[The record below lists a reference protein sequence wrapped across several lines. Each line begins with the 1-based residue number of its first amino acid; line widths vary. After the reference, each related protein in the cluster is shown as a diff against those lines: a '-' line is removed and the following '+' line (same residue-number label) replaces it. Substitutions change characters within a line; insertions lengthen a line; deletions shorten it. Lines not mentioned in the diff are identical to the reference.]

1 MDTNRQCMALKASA
15 GSGKTFALSVR
26 FLALLFKG
34 ANPSEILTLTFTKKA
49 TAEMKERIL
58 DYLKI
63 LQKENLESKEKSHK
77 ENILKELEEKYH
89 LDPSLVQNSAQKI
102 YQRFLNAE
110 IRISTIDAFFQ
121 SILRKFCWFVGLSAN
136 FEVNEDTEAH
146 QQQLDERF
154 LSALNSEQLEEL
166 SVFITQ
172 CLSHNSYTS
181 NSILKLLRSL
191 RNKLYLFDPNKR
203 EPAFDEEGFLEKPRN
218 LNKQIQSTE
227 IASDSA
233 KKAIKCDDF
242 RGFLNSSLTWLK
254 KKSEY
259 NFFKKLKNE
268 IPTLESE
275 CEAIENDLKSYYEAR
290 ETALFKKFP
299 KFIQLYDKAISKI
312 QALDFD
318 AIKDKVHAL
327 LSGYEEVPAEFFYFR
342 LDSKIAHILIDE
354 FQDTSLNDYK
364 ILAPFIDEI
373 KAGIGQAK
381 WHRSVF
387 FVGDVKQSIYAFRG
401 GFSSLFESVSKDFY
415 HDNLEFNHRSSPLII
430 HYVNTIFKKAYQNSS
445 TTYLEQKYPETSR
458 NKHAT
463 DGYVKV
469 SLVANERELLLEQIS
484 QEAKN
489 LLEHGKELLLEQ
501 ILQEAKNLLE
511 HGIEPKDITIL
522 CATNKD
528 ALEIKNYLQEN
539 LSEIRPSTES
549 SAQLS
554 QFVESKIIK
563 NALEYALAEE
573 EYKPFYKHS
582 VLKLAGYL
590 HDDAIALFGFNPK
603 KESVAGFVWKVMELF
618 ELYTECA
625 QICLELALGCE
636 DADEFLEKLEA
647 KKIASFNSKG
657 AQIMTI
663 HKSKGMQFPYV
674 IVCERLGKPNNE
686 SDKFLEEY
694 NGTELVCLYYR
705 MKNREVV
712 DKDYA
717 RALEKEKAAKDHE
730 EINAYYVAFTRAELG
745 LVVVAKD
752 KDQKKDKKKDKEE
765 SKNKGMHEK
774 LDLKPLEEGEIAPV
788 IASKKEP
795 SNASVLIKPHAYGEQ
810 VQEIEEEPDSD
821 YEKNNDQEAINFGI
835 ALHKG
840 LEYQYAYRIPKK
852 SVLEYLNYH
861 YGFYGL
867 DHQALEESLEL
878 FENDAEIQA
887 LFKNLAL
894 KGEVAFLSRGV
905 VSRIDVLLWDKGQ
918 NLYVLDYKSS
928 QNYQQSHKAQVSHYA
943 EFLQTQAPHFKI
955 QAGIIYAHKR
965 LLEKLWV

>member
-1 MDTNRQCMALKASA
+1 MDTKRQCMALKASA

-63 LQKENLESKEKSHK
+63 LQKENLENEKEKEKSQ
-77 ENILKELEEKYH
+77 NILKELEEKYR
-89 LDPSLVQNSAQKI
+89 LDPSFVQNSAQKI

-136 FEVNEDTEAH
+136 FEVNEDTKAY
-146 QQQLDERF
+146 QQQLNESF
-154 LSALNSEQLEEL
+154 LSALNNKQLEEL
-166 SVFITQ
+166 SVFIAQ
-172 CLSHNSYTS
+172 CLSYDSYTS
-181 NSILKLLRSL
+181 DSILERLRFL
-191 RNKLYLFDPNKR
+191 KNKLYLFDPNKK
-203 EPAFDEEGFLEKPRN
+203 EPAFDEEGFLEKLRS
-218 LNKQIQSTE
+218 LNRQIQSVET
-227 IASDSA
+227 ASNEA

-242 RGFLNSSLTWLK
+242 RGFLNSSLTWLE

-259 NFFKKLKNE
+259 RYFKKFKDE

-275 CEAIENDLKSYYEAR
+275 CEEIENDLRRYYEAK
-290 ETALFKKFP
+290 ESALFKKFP
-299 KFIQLYDKAISKI
+299 KFIQLYDKATSKI

-327 LSGYEEVPAEFFYFR
+327 LNGYEEMPAEFFYFR
-342 LDSKIAHILIDE
+342 LDSRIAHILIDE

-387 FVGDVKQSIYAFRG
+387 FVGDVKQSIYGFRG
-401 GFSSLFESVSKDFY
+401 SFSSLFESVSKDFY
-415 HDNLEFNHRSSPLII
+415 HDNLPFNHRSSPLII
-430 HYVNTIFKKAYQNSS
+430 NYVNTIFKKAYQNSP
-445 TTYLEQKYPETSR
+445 TAYWEQKYPKASS
-458 NKHAT
+458 NKHAR

-469 SLVANERELLLEQIS
+469 SLVADER
-484 QEAKN
+484 
-489 LLEHGKELLLEQ
+489 ELLLEQ

-511 HGIEPKDITIL
+511 HRIDPKDITLL
-522 CATNKD
+522 CATNDD
-528 ALEIKNYLQEN
+528 ALEIKNYLQKN
-539 LSEIRPSTES
+539 LSAIRPSTES
-549 SAQLS
+549 SAKLS

-573 EYKPFYKHS
+573 PYKPFYKHS

-590 HDDAIALFGFNPK
+590 HDDAIALAGFNPK

-618 ELYTECA
+618 ELYGECA
-625 QICLELALGCE
+625 QICLELAVGCE
-636 DADEFLEKLEA
+636 DANEFLEKLEA
-647 KKIASFNSKG
+647 KEIASFKAEG
-657 AQIMTI
+657 AQVMTI

-674 IVCERLGKPNNE
+674 IVCERLGKPKTNN
-686 SDKFLEEY
+686 SNQFLEEY
-694 NGTELVCLYYR
+694 SGTELTRLYYR

-717 RALEKEKAAKDHE
+717 RALDKEEAAKDHE
-730 EINAYYVAFTRAELG
+730 ETNVYYVAFTRAELG
-745 LVVVAKD
+745 LIVVAKD
-752 KDQKKDKKKDKEE
+752 KDQKKDKKE
-765 SKNKGMHEK
+765 SKSKGMREK
-774 LDLKPLEEGEIAPV
+774 LDLAPLEEGEIAPV
-788 IASKKEP
+788 ISSQKEP
-795 SNASVLIKPHAYGEQ
+795 SPESVVIKPHAYGEQ
-810 VQEIEEEPDSD
+810 VQEMEEEPSD

-840 LEYQYAYRIPKK
+840 LEYQYAYNIPKK

-861 YGFYGL
+861 HGFYGL
-867 DHQALEESLEL
+867 DYQALEESLEL
-878 FENDAEIQA
+878 FENDAKIQA

-894 KGEVAFLSRGV
+894 KGEVAFLFEGV

-943 EFLQTQAPHFKI
+943 AFLQTQAPHFKI

>member
-1 MDTNRQCMALKASA
+1 MDTKRQCMALKASA

-63 LQKENLESKEKSHK
+63 LQKENLESEKEKSQ
-77 ENILKELEEKYH
+77 NILKELEEKYH
-89 LDPSLVQNSAQKI
+89 LDPSLVRNSAQKI

-110 IRISTIDAFFQ
+110 VRISTIDAFFQ

-146 QQQLDERF
+146 QRQLNESF

-166 SVFITQ
+166 SAFIVQ
-172 CLSHNSYTS
+172 CLSYESYTS
-181 NSILKLLRSL
+181 DSILEQLRFL
-191 RNKLYLFDPNKR
+191 KNKLYLFDSNKQ
-203 EPAFDEEGFLEKPRN
+203 EPAFDEKGFLEKLRS
-218 LNKQIQSTE
+218 LNNQIQSIET
-227 IASDSA
+227 ASDRA
-233 KKAIKCDDF
+233 KTAIKCDSF
-242 RGFLNSSLTWLK
+242 RGFLNSSLTWLE

-259 NFFKKLKNE
+259 QSFKKLKSE

-275 CEAIENDLKSYYEAR
+275 CEEIENNLKRYYEAK
-290 ETALFKKFP
+290 ETAIFKKFP
-299 KFIQLYDKAISKI
+299 KFIQLYDNATSKI

-318 AIKDKVHAL
+318 AIKDKVHVL
-327 LSGYEEVPAEFFYFR
+327 LNGYEEMPAEFFYFR

-401 GFSSLFESVSKDFY
+401 SFSSLFESVSKDFY
-415 HDNLEFNHRSSPLII
+415 HDNLEFNHRSAPLII
-430 HYVNTIFKKAYQNSS
+430 NYVNTIFKKAYQNSP
-445 TTYLEQKYPETSR
+445 TAYLEQKYPKTSQ

-469 SLVANERELLLEQIS
+469 SLVADER
-484 QEAKN
+484 
-489 LLEHGKELLLEQ
+489 ELLLEQ
-501 ILQEAKNLLE
+501 ILQEAQNLLE
-511 HGIEPKDITIL
+511 HRIDPKDITIL

-528 ALEIKNYLQEN
+528 ALEIKNYLQEY
-539 LSEIRPSTES
+539 LSEICPSTES
-549 SAQLS
+549 STRLS
-554 QFVESKIIK
+554 QLVESKIIK

-573 EYKPFYKHS
+573 PYKPFYKHS

-590 HDDAIALFGFNPK
+590 HDDAIALPGFNPK
-603 KESVAGFVWKVMELF
+603 KESVASFVWKIMEQF
-618 ELYTECA
+618 KLYGEPA
-625 QICLELALGCE
+625 QSCLELAIGCE
-636 DADEFLEKLEA
+636 DANDFLEKLEA
-647 KKIASFNSKG
+647 KEIASFNPKG

-663 HKSKGMQFPYV
+663 HGSKGMQFPYV
-674 IVCERLGKPNNE
+674 IVCERLGKPNSSHANQ
-686 SDKFLEEY
+686 FLEEY
-694 NGTELVCLYYR
+694 DGAELACLYYR

-717 RALEKEKAAKDHE
+717 RALDKEEAAKDHE

-745 LVVVAKD
+745 LIVVAKD
-752 KDQKKDKKKDKEE
+752 KKESKKE
-765 SKNKGMHEK
+765 SKNKTMREK
-774 LDLKPLEEGEIAPV
+774 LDLVSLEEGEIMPV
-788 IASKKEP
+788 ISPQKEP
-795 SNASVLIKPHAYGEQ
+795 LIASVVIKPHAYGEQ

-840 LEYQYAYRIPKK
+840 LEYQYAYNIPKQ

-861 YGFYGL
+861 HGFYGL
-867 DHQALEESLEL
+867 DYQALEESLEL

-887 LFKNLAL
+887 LFKNHAL
-894 KGEVAFLSRGV
+894 KGEAAFLFQGV
-905 VSRIDVLLWDKGQ
+905 VSRIDVLLWDRGQ

-943 EFLQTQAPHFKI
+943 EFLRTQAPHFKI

>member
-1 MDTNRQCMALKASA
+1 MDTKRQCMALKASA

-63 LQKENLESKEKSHK
+63 LQKENLENEKEKSQ
-77 ENILKELEEKYH
+77 NILKELEEKYH
-89 LDPSLVQNSAQKI
+89 LDPDLVRNSAQKI

-136 FEVNEDTEAH
+136 FEVNEDTKAH
-146 QQQLDERF
+146 QQQLNKGF
-154 LSALNSEQLEEL
+154 LSALNNEQLEEL
-166 SVFITQ
+166 SVFIVQ
-172 CLSHNSYTS
+172 CLSHESYTS
-181 NSILKLLRSL
+181 DSILERLRFL
-191 RNKLYLFDPNKR
+191 KNKLYLFDPNKK
-203 EPAFDEEGFLEKPRN
+203 EPAFDEKSFLEKLRS
-218 LNKQIQSTE
+218 LNEQIQSIET
-227 IASDSA
+227 ASNEA
-233 KKAIKCDDF
+233 KKAIKCDSF
-242 RGFLNSSLTWLK
+242 RGFLNSSLTWLE

-259 NFFKKLKNE
+259 RYFKKLKNE

-275 CEAIENDLKSYYEAR
+275 CEEIENDLKRYYEAK
-290 ETALFKKFP
+290 ETAIFKKFP
-299 KFIQLYDKAISKI
+299 KFIQLYDNATSKI

-318 AIKDKVHAL
+318 AIKDKVHVL
-327 LSGYEEVPAEFFYFR
+327 LNGYEELPAEFFYFR

-401 GFSSLFESVSKDFY
+401 SFSSLFESVSKDFY
-415 HDNLEFNHRSSPLII
+415 HDNLEFNHRSAPLII
-430 HYVNTIFKKAYQNSS
+430 NYVNTIFKKAYQNSP
-445 TTYLEQKYPETSR
+445 TAYLEQKYPKTSP
-458 NKHAT
+458 NKHVT

-469 SLVANERELLLEQIS
+469 SLVADER
-484 QEAKN
+484 
-489 LLEHGKELLLEQ
+489 ELLLEQ
-501 ILQEAKNLLE
+501 ILQEAQNLLE
-511 HGIEPKDITIL
+511 HRIEPKDITIL

-528 ALEIKNYLQEN
+528 ALEIKNYLQER
-539 LSEIRPSTES
+539 LSAIHPSTES
-549 SAQLS
+549 SAKLS

-563 NALEYALAEE
+563 HALEYALAEE
-573 EYKPFYKHS
+573 SYKPFYKHS

-590 HDDAIALFGFNPK
+590 HDDAIVLPSFNPK

-618 ELYTECA
+618 ELYGEPA
-625 QICLELALGCE
+625 QSCLELAVGCK
-636 DADEFLEKLEA
+636 DADGFLEKLEA
-647 KKIASFNSKG
+647 KAIASSHSKG

-674 IVCERLGKPNNE
+674 IVCERLGNPNSNH
-686 SDKFLEEY
+686 SNQLLEEY
-694 NGTELVCLYYR
+694 NGAELVRLYYR

-717 RALEKEKAAKDHE
+717 KALDKEEAAKDHE
-730 EINAYYVAFTRAELG
+730 EINVYYVAFTRAELG
-745 LVVVAKD
+745 LIVVAKD
-752 KDQKKDKKKDKEE
+752 KKESKKE
-765 SKNKGMHEK
+765 SKNKTMREQ
-774 LDLKPLEEGEIAPV
+774 LDLAPLEEGEIMPV
-788 IASKKEP
+788 ISPQKEP
-795 SNASVLIKPHAYGEQ
+795 LITSTLIKPHAYGEQ
-810 VQEIEEEPDSD
+810 IQEIEEEPDSD

-840 LEYQYAYRIPKK
+840 LEYQYAYNIPKK

-861 YGFYGL
+861 HGFYGL
-867 DHQALEESLEL
+867 DYQALEESLEL
-878 FENDAEIQA
+878 FENDMEIQT
-887 LFKNLAL
+887 LFKNHAL
-894 KGEVAFLSRGV
+894 RGEVAFLFEGV
-905 VSRIDVLLWDKGQ
+905 VSRIDVLLWDRGQ

-943 EFLQTQAPHFKI
+943 AFLKTQAPHFKI

>member
-1 MDTNRQCMALKASA
+1 MDTKRQCMALKASA

-63 LQKENLESKEKSHK
+63 LQKENLENEKEKEKSQ
-77 ENILKELEEKYH
+77 NILKELEEKYR
-89 LDPSLVQNSAQKI
+89 LDPSFVRNSAQKI

-136 FEVNEDTEAH
+136 FEVNEDTKAH
-146 QQQLDERF
+146 QQQLNEGF
-154 LSALNSEQLEEL
+154 LSALNNEQLEEL

-172 CLSHNSYTS
+172 CLSYDNYTS
-181 NSILKLLRSL
+181 DSVLERLRFLK
-191 RNKLYLFDPNKR
+191 NKLYLFDPNKK
-203 EPAFDEEGFLEKPRN
+203 EPAFDEKGFLEKLRS
-218 LNKQIQSTE
+218 LNDQIQSIET
-227 IASDSA
+227 ASDRA
-233 KKAIKCDDF
+233 KTAIKCDSF
-242 RGFLNSSLTWLK
+242 RGFLNSSLTWLE

-259 NFFKKLKNE
+259 QSFKKLKSE

-275 CEAIENDLKSYYEAR
+275 CEEIENDLKHYYEAK
-290 ETALFKKFP
+290 ETAIFKKFP
-299 KFIQLYDKAISKI
+299 KFIQLYDNATSKI

-318 AIKDKVHAL
+318 AIKDKVHVL
-327 LSGYEEVPAEFFYFR
+327 LNGYEEMPAEFFYFR

-401 GFSSLFESVSKDFY
+401 SFSSLFESVSKDFY
-415 HDNLEFNHRSSPLII
+415 HDNLEFNHRSAPLII
-430 HYVNTIFKKAYQNSS
+430 NYVNTIFKKAYQNSP
-445 TTYLEQKYPETSR
+445 TAYLEQKYPKASS
-458 NKHAT
+458 NKHAR

-469 SLVANERELLLEQIS
+469 SLVADGR
-484 QEAKN
+484 
-489 LLEHGKELLLEQ
+489 ELLLEQ

-511 HGIEPKDITIL
+511 HRIEPKDITIL
-522 CATNKD
+522 CATNDD

-549 SAQLS
+549 SANLS

-563 NALEYALAEE
+563 NALKYALAEE
-573 EYKPFYKHS
+573 PYKPFYKHS

-590 HDDAIALFGFNPK
+590 HDDAIALAGFNPK
-603 KESVAGFVWKVMELF
+603 KESVAGFVWKVMEWF
-618 ELYTECA
+618 ELYGECA
-625 QICLELALGCE
+625 QICLELAVGCE
-636 DADEFLEKLEA
+636 DTNEFLEKLEA
-647 KKIASFNSKG
+647 KKIASSNLKG

-674 IVCERLGKPNNE
+674 IVCERLGKPKSNN
-686 SDKFLEEY
+686 SNQFLEEY
-694 NGTELVCLYYR
+694 SGTELTRLYYR

-717 RALEKEKAAKDHE
+717 RALDKEEAAKDHE
-730 EINAYYVAFTRAELG
+730 ETNVYYVAFTRAELG
-745 LVVVAKD
+745 LIVVAKD
-752 KDQKKDKKKDKEE
+752 KDQKKDKKE
-765 SKNKGMHEK
+765 SKNKGMREK
-774 LDLKPLEEGEIAPV
+774 LDLFPLEEGTIALV
-788 IASKKEP
+788 ISSQKEP
-795 SNASVLIKPHAYGEQ
+795 LIPSVVIKPHAYGEQ
-810 VQEIEEEPDSD
+810 VQEIEEEPSD

-840 LEYQYAYRIPKK
+840 LEYQYAYNIPKK

-861 YGFYGL
+861 HGFYGL
-867 DHQALEESLEL
+867 DYQVLEESLEL
-878 FENDAEIQA
+878 FENDAEIQV
-887 LFKNLAL
+887 LFKNHAL
-894 KGEVAFLSRGV
+894 RGETAFLFEGV

-943 EFLQTQAPHFKI
+943 AFLKTQAPHFKI

>member
-1 MDTNRQCMALKASA
+1 MDTKRQCMALKASA

-63 LQKENLESKEKSHK
+63 LQKENLEDEKEKEKSQ
-77 ENILKELEEKYH
+77 NILKELEEKYR
-89 LDPSLVQNSAQKI
+89 LDPSFVQNSAQKI

-136 FEVNEDTEAH
+136 FEVNEDTKAH
-146 QQQLDERF
+146 QQQLNESF
-154 LSALNSEQLEEL
+154 LSALNNEQLEEL
-166 SVFITQ
+166 SVFIAQ
-172 CLSHNSYTS
+172 CLSYDSYTS
-181 NSILKLLRSL
+181 DSILERLRFL
-191 RNKLYLFDPNKR
+191 KNKLYLFDPNKK
-203 EPAFDEEGFLEKPRN
+203 EPAFDEEGFLEKLRS
-218 LNKQIQSTE
+218 LNQQIQSVET
-227 IASDSA
+227 ASDTA

-242 RGFLNSSLTWLK
+242 RGFLNSSLTWLEK
-254 KKSEY
+254 KGEY
-259 NFFKKLKNE
+259 RDFKKIKDE

-275 CEAIENDLKSYYEAR
+275 CEEIESDLKRYYEAR
-290 ETALFKKFP
+290 ESALFKKFP
-299 KFIQLYDKAISKI
+299 KFIQLYDKATSKI

-318 AIKDKVHAL
+318 VIKDKVHAL
-327 LSGYEEVPAEFFYFR
+327 LNGYEEMPAEFFYFR

-387 FVGDVKQSIYAFRG
+387 FVGDVKQSIYGFRG
-401 GFSSLFESVSKDFY
+401 SFSSLFESVAKDFY
-415 HDNLEFNHRSSPLII
+415 HDNLQFNHRSSPLII
-430 HYVNTIFKKAYQNSS
+430 NYVNTIFKEAYQNSP
-445 TTYLEQKYPETSR
+445 TAYLEQKYPKTSN

-469 SLVANERELLLEQIS
+469 SLVADER
-484 QEAKN
+484 
-489 LLEHGKELLLEQ
+489 ELLLEQ

-511 HGIEPKDITIL
+511 HRIEPKDITLL
-522 CATNKD
+522 CATNDD

-539 LSEIRPSTES
+539 LSAIRPSTES
-549 SAQLS
+549 SAKLS

-563 NALEYALAEE
+563 NALKYALAEE
-573 EYKPFYKHS
+573 PYKPFYKHS

-590 HDDAIALFGFNPK
+590 HDDAIALAGFDPK
-603 KESVAGFVWKVMELF
+603 KESVAGFVWKVMEWF
-618 ELYTECA
+618 ELYGECA
-625 QICLELALGCE
+625 QICLELAVGCE
-636 DADEFLEKLEA
+636 DADGFLEKLEA
-647 KKIASFNSKG
+647 KEIASFNLKG

-674 IVCERLGKPNNE
+674 IVCERLGKPKTNN
-686 SDKFLEEY
+686 SNQFLEEY
-694 NGTELVCLYYR
+694 SGTELTRLYYR

-717 RALEKEKAAKDHE
+717 RVLDKEEAAKDHE
-730 EINAYYVAFTRAELG
+730 ETNVYYVALTRAELG
-745 LVVVAKD
+745 LIVVAKN
-752 KDQKKDKKKDKEE
+752 K
-765 SKNKGMHEK
+765 KGMHEK
-774 LDLKPLEEGEIAPV
+774 LDLAPLEEGEIAPV
-788 IASKKEP
+788 ISSQKELSIP
-795 SNASVLIKPHAYGEQ
+795 SVVIKPHAYGEQ
-810 VQEIEEEPDSD
+810 VQEIEEEPSD

-861 YGFYGL
+861 HGFYGL
-867 DHQALEESLEL
+867 DYQALEESLEL
-878 FENDAEIQA
+878 FENDAKIQA

-894 KGEVAFLSRGV
+894 KGEVAFLFEGV

-928 QNYQQSHKAQVSHYA
+928 QNYQQSHKVQVSHYA
-943 EFLQTQAPHFKI
+943 AFLQTQAPHFKI

>member
-1 MDTNRQCMALKASA
+1 MDTKRQCMALKASA

-63 LQKENLESKEKSHK
+63 LQKENFENEKEKSQ
-77 ENILKELEEKYH
+77 NILKELEEKYH
-89 LDPSLVQNSAQKI
+89 LDPSLVRNSAPKI

-136 FEVNEDTEAH
+136 FEVNEDTKAH
-146 QQQLDERF
+146 QQQLNEGF
-154 LSALNSEQLEEL
+154 LSALNGEQLEKL
-166 SVFITQ
+166 SVFIAQ
-172 CLSHNSYTS
+172 CLSYDSYTS
-181 NSILKLLRSL
+181 DSILERLRFL
-191 RNKLYLFDPNKR
+191 KNKLYLFDPNKK
-203 EPAFDEEGFLEKPRN
+203 EPAFDEEGFLEKLRS
-218 LNKQIQSTE
+218 LNEQIQSIET
-227 IASDSA
+227 ASDRA
-233 KKAIKCDDF
+233 KTAIKCDSF
-242 RGFLNSSLTWLK
+242 RGFLNSSLTWLE

-259 NFFKKLKNE
+259 LYFKKLKSE

-275 CEAIENDLKSYYEAR
+275 CEEIENDLKRYYEAK
-290 ETALFKKFP
+290 ETAIFKKFP
-299 KFIQLYDKAISKI
+299 KFIQLYDNATSKI

-318 AIKDKVHAL
+318 AIKDKVHVL
-327 LSGYEEVPAEFFYFR
+327 LNGYEELPAEFFYFR

-401 GFSSLFESVSKDFY
+401 SFSSLFESVSKDFY
-415 HDNLEFNHRSSPLII
+415 HDNLQFNHRSAPLII
-430 HYVNTIFKKAYQNSS
+430 NYVNTIFKKAYQNSP
-445 TTYLEQKYPETSR
+445 TAYLEQKYPKTSQ

-469 SLVANERELLLEQIS
+469 SLVADER
-484 QEAKN
+484 
-489 LLEHGKELLLEQ
+489 ELLLEQ
-501 ILQEAKNLLE
+501 ILQEAQNLLE
-511 HGIEPKDITIL
+511 HRIDPKNITIL
-522 CATNKD
+522 CATNDD
-528 ALEIKNYLQEN
+528 ALEIKNYLQER
-539 LSEIRPSTES
+539 LSAIHPSTES
-549 SAQLS
+549 SARLS

-563 NALEYALAEE
+563 NALEYALAKEP
-573 EYKPFYKHS
+573 YKPFYKHS

-590 HDDAIALFGFNPK
+590 HDDVIALPGFNPK

-618 ELYTECA
+618 ELYGECA
-625 QICLELALGCE
+625 QSCLELAVGCE
-636 DADEFLEKLEA
+636 DANDFLEKLEA
-647 KKIASFNSKG
+647 KSIASSHSKG

-674 IVCERLGKPNNE
+674 IVCERLGNPKSNHSNQL
-686 SDKFLEEY
+686 LEEH
-694 NGTELVCLYYR
+694 NGTELARLYYR

-717 RALEKEKAAKDHE
+717 RALDKEEAAKDYE
-730 EINAYYVAFTRAELG
+730 ETNVYYVAFTRAELG
-745 LVVVAKD
+745 LIVVAKD
-752 KDQKKDKKKDKEE
+752 KKESKKE
-765 SKNKGMHEK
+765 SKNKTMRER
-774 LDLKPLEEGEIAPV
+774 LDLAPLEEGEITPV
-788 IASKKEP
+788 ISPQKEP
-795 SNASVLIKPHAYGEQ
+795 LITSALIKPHAYGEQ
-810 VQEIEEEPDSD
+810 VQEIEEELESD

-840 LEYQYAYRIPKK
+840 LEYQYAYNIPKE

-861 YGFYGL
+861 HGFYGL

-887 LFKNLAL
+887 LFKNLLL
-894 KGEVAFLSRGV
+894 KGEAAFLFEGV
-905 VSRIDVLLWDKGQ
+905 VSRIDVLLWDRGQ

-943 EFLQTQAPHFKI
+943 EFLKTQAPHFKI

>member
-1 MDTNRQCMALKASA
+1 MDTKRQCMALKASA

-58 DYLKI
+58 DYLKS
-63 LQKENLESKEKSHK
+63 LQKENLEDEKEKEKSQ
-77 ENILKELEEKYH
+77 NILKELEEKYR
-89 LDPSLVQNSAQKI
+89 LNPSFVQNSAQKI

-136 FEVNEDTEAH
+136 FEVNEDTKAH
-146 QQQLDERF
+146 QQQLNESF
-154 LSALNSEQLEEL
+154 LSALDNKQLEEL
-166 SVFITQ
+166 SVFIAQ
-172 CLSHNSYTS
+172 CLSYDSYTS
-181 NSILKLLRSL
+181 DSVLEWLRFLK
-191 RNKLYLFDPNKR
+191 NKLYLFDPNKK
-203 EPAFDEEGFLEKPRN
+203 EPAFDEKGFLDKLRS
-218 LNKQIQSTE
+218 LNQQIQSVET
-227 IASDSA
+227 ASDTA

-254 KKSEY
+254 KKGEY
-259 NFFKKLKNE
+259 RDFKKIKDE

-275 CEAIENDLKSYYEAR
+275 CEEIENDLKRYYEAR
-290 ETALFKKFP
+290 ESALFKKFP
-299 KFIQLYDKAISKI
+299 KFIQLYDKATSKI

-327 LSGYEEVPAEFFYFR
+327 LNGYEEMPAEFFYFR
-342 LDSKIAHILIDE
+342 LDSRIAHILIDE

-387 FVGDVKQSIYAFRG
+387 FVGDVKQSIYGFRG
-401 GFSSLFESVSKDFY
+401 SFSSLFESVSKDFY

-430 HYVNTIFKKAYQNSS
+430 NYVNTIFKKAYQNSP
-445 TTYLEQKYPETSR
+445 TAYLEQKYPKASS
-458 NKHAT
+458 NKHAK

-469 SLVANERELLLEQIS
+469 SLVADER
-484 QEAKN
+484 
-489 LLEHGKELLLEQ
+489 ELLLEQ

-511 HGIEPKDITIL
+511 HRIDPKDITLL
-522 CATNKD
+522 CATNDD

-539 LSEIRPSTES
+539 LSTIRPSTES
-549 SAQLS
+549 SAKLS

-573 EYKPFYKHS
+573 PYKPFYKHS

-590 HDDAIALFGFNPK
+590 HDDAIALAGFNPK
-603 KESVAGFVWKVMELF
+603 KESMAGFVWKVMELF
-618 ELYTECA
+618 GLYGECA
-625 QICLELALGCE
+625 QICLELAVGCE
-636 DADEFLEKLEA
+636 DANEFLEKLEA
-647 KKIASFNSKG
+647 KEIASFKIEG

-674 IVCERLGKPNNE
+674 IVCERLGKPKSNN
-686 SDKFLEEY
+686 SNQFLEEY
-694 NGTELVCLYYR
+694 SGTELIRLYYR
-705 MKNREVV
+705 MKDREVV

-717 RALEKEKAAKDHE
+717 RALDKEEAAKDHE
-730 EINAYYVAFTRAELG
+730 ETNVYYVAFTRAELG

-752 KDQKKDKKKDKEE
+752 K
-765 SKNKGMHEK
+765 KGMREK
-774 LDLKPLEEGEIAPV
+774 LDLAPLEEGAIAPV
-788 IASKKEP
+788 ISSQKEP
-795 SNASVLIKPHAYGEQ
+795 LIPSVVIKPHAYGEQ
-810 VQEIEEEPDSD
+810 VQEIEEEPSD

-840 LEYQYAYRIPKK
+840 LEYQYAYNIPKK

-861 YGFYGL
+861 HGFYGL

-878 FENDAEIQA
+878 FENDAKIQA

-894 KGEVAFLSRGV
+894 KGEVAFLFEGV

-928 QNYQQSHKAQVSHYA
+928 QNYQQSHKVQVSHYA
-943 EFLQTQAPHFKI
+943 AFLQTQAPHFKI

>member
-1 MDTNRQCMALKASA
+1 MDTKRQCMALKASA

-63 LQKENLESKEKSHK
+63 LQQENLESGKEKSQ
-77 ENILKELEEKYH
+77 NILKELEEKYH
-89 LDPSLVQNSAQKI
+89 LDPDLVRNSAQKI

-136 FEVNEDTEAH
+136 FEVNEDTKVH
-146 QQQLDERF
+146 QQQLNESF

-166 SVFITQ
+166 SAFIVQ
-172 CLSHNSYTS
+172 CLSYESYTS
-181 NSILKLLRSL
+181 DSILERLRFL
-191 RNKLYLFDPNKR
+191 KNKLYLFDPNKK
-203 EPAFDEEGFLEKPRN
+203 EPAFDEEGFLEKLRS
-218 LNKQIQSTE
+218 LNNQIQSIET
-227 IASDSA
+227 ASDRA
-233 KKAIKCDDF
+233 KTAIKCDSF
-242 RGFLNSSLTWLK
+242 RGFLNSSLTWLE

-259 NFFKKLKNE
+259 QSFKKLKSE

-275 CEAIENDLKSYYEAR
+275 CEEIENDLKRYYEAK
-290 ETALFKKFP
+290 ETAIFKKFP
-299 KFIQLYDKAISKI
+299 KFIQLYDNATSKI

-318 AIKDKVHAL
+318 AIKDKVHVL
-327 LSGYEEVPAEFFYFR
+327 LNGYEEMPAEFFYFR

-401 GFSSLFESVSKDFY
+401 SFSSLFESVAKDFY
-415 HDNLEFNHRSSPLII
+415 HDNLQFNHRSAPLII
-430 HYVNTIFKKAYQNSS
+430 NYVNTIFKKAYQNSP
-445 TTYLEQKYPETSR
+445 TAYLEQKYPKTSQ

-469 SLVANERELLLEQIS
+469 SLVADERELLLDQVL
-484 QEAKN
+484 QEAQN
-489 LLEHGKELLLEQ
+489 LLEHR
-501 ILQEAKNLLE
+501 
-511 HGIEPKDITIL
+511 IEPKNITIL
-522 CATNKD
+522 CATNDD
-528 ALEIKNYLQEN
+528 ALEIKNYLQER
-539 LSEIRPSTES
+539 LSAIRPSTES
-549 SAQLS
+549 SARLS

-573 EYKPFYKHS
+573 PYKPFYKHS

-590 HDDAIALFGFNPK
+590 HDDAIALAGFNPK

-618 ELYTECA
+618 ELYGECA
-625 QICLELALGCE
+625 QICLELAVGCE
-636 DADEFLEKLEA
+636 DANEFLEKLEA
-647 KKIASFNSKG
+647 KEIASFNAKG

-674 IVCERLGKPNNE
+674 IVCERLGKPKSNN
-686 SDKFLEEY
+686 SNQFLEEY
-694 NGTELVCLYYR
+694 SGTELLRLYYR
-705 MKNREVV
+705 MKNREAV

-717 RALEKEKAAKDHE
+717 RALDKEEAAKDHE
-730 EINAYYVAFTRAELG
+730 ETNVYYVAFTRAELG
-745 LVVVAKD
+745 LIVVAKD
-752 KDQKKDKKKDKEE
+752 KDQKKDKKE
-765 SKNKGMHEK
+765 SKNKGMHKK
-774 LDLKPLEEGEIAPV
+774 LDLLLLEEGEIAPV
-788 IASKKEP
+788 ISPQKEP
-795 SNASVLIKPHAYGEQ
+795 LITSALIKPHAYGEQ
-810 VQEIEEEPDSD
+810 VQEIEEEPESD

-840 LEYQYAYRIPKK
+840 LEYQYAYNIPKK
-852 SVLEYLNYH
+852 SVLEYLNH
-861 YGFYGL
+861 HHGFYGL
-867 DHQALEESLEL
+867 DYQALEESLEL

-887 LFKNLAL
+887 LFKNYAL
-894 KGEVAFLSRGV
+894 RGEVAFLFEGV

-943 EFLQTQAPHFKI
+943 EFLKTQAPHFKI

>member
-1 MDTNRQCMALKASA
+1 MDTKRQCMALKASA

-63 LQKENLESKEKSHK
+63 LQKENLESEKEKSQ
-77 ENILKELEEKYH
+77 NILKELEEKYH
-89 LDPSLVQNSAQKI
+89 LDPSLVRNSAQKI

-146 QQQLDERF
+146 QRQLNESF

-166 SVFITQ
+166 SAFIVQ
-172 CLSHNSYTS
+172 CLSYESYTS
-181 NSILKLLRSL
+181 DSILERLRFL
-191 RNKLYLFDPNKR
+191 KNKLYLFDPNKK
-203 EPAFDEEGFLEKPRN
+203 EPTFDEEGFLEKLRS
-218 LNKQIQSTE
+218 LNNQIQSIET
-227 IASDSA
+227 ASNEA
-233 KKAIKCDDF
+233 KKAIKCDSF
-242 RGFLNSSLTWLK
+242 RGFLNSSLTWLE

-259 NFFKKLKNE
+259 RYFKKLKSE

-275 CEAIENDLKSYYEAR
+275 CEEIENDLKRYYEAK
-290 ETALFKKFP
+290 ETAIFKKFP
-299 KFIQLYDKAISKI
+299 KFIQLYDKATSKI

-318 AIKDKVHAL
+318 AIKDKVHVL
-327 LSGYEEVPAEFFYFR
+327 LNGYEEMPAEFFYFR

-401 GFSSLFESVSKDFY
+401 SFSSLFESVSKDFY
-415 HDNLEFNHRSSPLII
+415 HDNLEFNHRSAPLII
-430 HYVNTIFKKAYQNSS
+430 NYVNTIFKKAYQNSP
-445 TTYLEQKYPETSR
+445 TAYLEQKYPKASN
-458 NKHAT
+458 NKHVT
-463 DGYVKV
+463 EGYVKV
-469 SLVANERELLLEQIS
+469 SLVADE
-484 QEAKN
+484 
-489 LLEHGKELLLEQ
+489 KELLLEQ
-501 ILQEAKNLLE
+501 ILQEAKNLLD
-511 HGIEPKDITIL
+511 HRIDPKDITIL

-528 ALEIKNYLQEN
+528 ALEIKNYLQER
-539 LSEIRPSTES
+539 LSAICPSTES
-549 SAQLS
+549 SARLS
-554 QFVESKIIK
+554 QLVESKIIK

-573 EYKPFYKHS
+573 PYKPFYKHS

-590 HDDAIALFGFNPK
+590 HDDAIALPGFNPK
-603 KESVAGFVWKVMELF
+603 KESVASFVWKIMEQF
-618 ELYTECA
+618 KLYGEPA
-625 QICLELALGCE
+625 QSCLELAIGCE
-636 DADEFLEKLEA
+636 DANDFLEKLEA
-647 KKIASFNSKG
+647 KEIASFNPKG

-663 HKSKGMQFPYV
+663 HGSKGMQFPYV
-674 IVCERLGKPNNE
+674 IVCERLGNPKSSHSNQL
-686 SDKFLEEY
+686 LEEY
-694 NGTELVCLYYR
+694 NGTELARLYYR

-717 RALEKEKAAKDHE
+717 RALNKEEAAKDHE
-730 EINAYYVAFTRAELG
+730 EINVYYVAFTRAELG
-745 LVVVAKD
+745 LIVVAKD
-752 KDQKKDKKKDKEE
+752 KKESKKE
-765 SKNKGMHEK
+765 SKNKTMCEQ
-774 LDLKPLEEGEIAPV
+774 LDLTPLEEGEIMPIV
-788 IASKKEP
+788 SPQKEPLIAS
-795 SNASVLIKPHAYGEQ
+795 VVIKPHAYGEQ

-840 LEYQYAYRIPKK
+840 LEYQYAYRIPKQ

-867 DHQALEESLEL
+867 DYQALEESLEL

-887 LFKNLAL
+887 LFKNHAL
-894 KGEVAFLSRGV
+894 KGEAAFLFQGV
-905 VSRIDVLLWDKGQ
+905 VSRIDVLLWDRGQ

-943 EFLQTQAPHFKI
+943 EFLRTQAPHFKI
-955 QAGIIYAHKR
+955 QVGIIYAHKR

>member
-1 MDTNRQCMALKASA
+1 MDTKRQCMALKASA

-34 ANPSEILTLTFTKKA
+34 ANPGEILTLTFTKKA

-63 LQKENLESKEKSHK
+63 LQKENLESGKEKSQ
-77 ENILKELEEKYH
+77 NILKELEEKYH
-89 LDPSLVQNSAQKI
+89 LDPSLVRNSAQKI

-110 IRISTIDAFFQ
+110 VRISTIDAFFQ

-146 QQQLDERF
+146 QRQLNESF

-166 SVFITQ
+166 SAFIVQ
-172 CLSHNSYTS
+172 CLSYESYTS
-181 NSILKLLRSL
+181 DSILERLRFL
-191 RNKLYLFDPNKR
+191 KNKLYLFDPNKK
-203 EPAFDEEGFLEKPRN
+203 ESAFDEEGFLEKLRS
-218 LNKQIQSTE
+218 LNNQIQSIET
-227 IASDSA
+227 ASNEA
-233 KKAIKCDDF
+233 KKAIKCDSF
-242 RGFLNSSLTWLK
+242 RGFLNSSLTWLE

-259 NFFKKLKNE
+259 QSFKKLKSE
-268 IPTLESE
+268 IPTLERE
-275 CEAIENDLKSYYEAR
+275 CEEIENDLKRYYEAK
-290 ETALFKKFP
+290 ETAIFKKFP
-299 KFIQLYDKAISKI
+299 KFIQLYDKATSKI

-318 AIKDKVHAL
+318 AIKDKVHVL
-327 LSGYEEVPAEFFYFR
+327 LNGYEEMPAEFFYFR

-401 GFSSLFESVSKDFY
+401 SFSSLFESVSKDFY
-415 HDNLEFNHRSSPLII
+415 HDNLEFNHRSAPLII
-430 HYVNTIFKKAYQNSS
+430 NYVNTIFKKAYQNSP
-445 TTYLEQKYPETSR
+445 TAYLEQKYPKASN
-458 NKHAT
+458 NKHVT
-463 DGYVKV
+463 EGYVKV
-469 SLVANERELLLEQIS
+469 SLVADE
-484 QEAKN
+484 
-489 LLEHGKELLLEQ
+489 KELLLNQ
-501 ILQEAKNLLE
+501 VLQEAKNLLD
-511 HGIEPKDITIL
+511 HRIDPKDITIL

-528 ALEIKNYLQEN
+528 ALEIKNYLQEY
-539 LSEIRPSTES
+539 LSAIRPSTES
-549 SAQLS
+549 SARLS
-554 QFVESKIIK
+554 QLVESKIIK
-563 NALEYALAEE
+563 NALRYALAEE
-573 EYKPFYKHS
+573 PYKPFYKHS

-590 HDDAIALFGFNPK
+590 HDDVIALPGFNPK
-603 KESVAGFVWKVMELF
+603 KESVASFVWKIMEQF
-618 ELYTECA
+618 KLYGEPA
-625 QICLELALGCE
+625 QSCLELAIGCE
-636 DADEFLEKLEA
+636 DANEFLEKLEA
-647 KKIASFNSKG
+647 KEIASFNPKG

-663 HKSKGMQFPYV
+663 HGSKGMQFPYV
-674 IVCERLGKPNNE
+674 IVCERLGNPKSSHSNQL
-686 SDKFLEEY
+686 LEEY
-694 NGTELVCLYYR
+694 DGAELTRLYYR

-717 RALEKEKAAKDHE
+717 RALDKEEAAKDHE
-730 EINAYYVAFTRAELG
+730 EINVYYVAFTRAELG
-745 LVVVAKD
+745 LIVVAKD
-752 KDQKKDKKKDKEE
+752 KKESKKE
-765 SKNKGMHEK
+765 SKNKTMREQ
-774 LDLKPLEEGEIAPV
+774 LDLVPLEEGEIMPV
-788 IASKKEP
+788 ISPQKEP
-795 SNASVLIKPHAYGEQ
+795 LIASVVIKPHAYGEQ

-840 LEYQYAYRIPKK
+840 LEYQYAYNIPKQ

-861 YGFYGL
+861 HGFYGL
-867 DHQALEESLEL
+867 DYQALEESLEL

-887 LFKNLAL
+887 LFKNHAL
-894 KGEVAFLSRGV
+894 KGEAAFLFQGV
-905 VSRIDVLLWDKGQ
+905 VSRIDVLLWDRGQ

-943 EFLQTQAPHFKI
+943 EFLRTQAPHFKI

>member
-1 MDTNRQCMALKASA
+1 MDTKRQCMALKASA

-63 LQKENLESKEKSHK
+63 LQKENLENENEKEKSQ
-77 ENILKELEEKYH
+77 NILKELEEKYR
-89 LDPSLVQNSAQKI
+89 LNPSFVQNSAPKI

-136 FEVNEDTEAH
+136 FEVNEDTKAH
-146 QQQLDERF
+146 QQQLNESF
-154 LSALNSEQLEEL
+154 LSALNGEQLEEL
-166 SVFITQ
+166 SVFIAQ

-181 NSILKLLRSL
+181 DSILERLRFL
-191 RNKLYLFDPNKR
+191 KNKLYLFDPNKK
-203 EPAFDEEGFLEKPRN
+203 EPAFDEEGFLEKLRS
-218 LNKQIQSTE
+218 LNQQIQSVET
-227 IASDSA
+227 ASDKA
-233 KKAIKCDDF
+233 KTAIKCDDF

-259 NFFKKLKNE
+259 RDFKKLKNE

-275 CEAIENDLKSYYEAR
+275 CEEIENDLKRYYEAR
-290 ETALFKKFP
+290 EIALFKKFP
-299 KFIQLYDKAISKI
+299 KFIQLYDKATSKI

-318 AIKDKVHAL
+318 AIKDRVHAL
-327 LSGYEEVPAEFFYFR
+327 LKGYEEVPAEFFYFR
-342 LDSKIAHILIDE
+342 LDSRIAHILIDE

-381 WHRSVF
+381 WNRSVF

-401 GFSSLFESVSKDFY
+401 SFSSLFESVSKDFY
-415 HDNLEFNHRSSPLII
+415 HDNLQFNHRSSPLII
-430 HYVNTIFKKAYQNSS
+430 NYVNTIFKKAYQNSP
-445 TTYLEQKYPETSR
+445 TAYLEQKYPKASS

-469 SLVANERELLLEQIS
+469 SLVANERELLLEQI
-484 QEAKN
+484 
-489 LLEHGKELLLEQ
+489 
-501 ILQEAKNLLE
+501 LQEAKNLLE
-511 HGIEPKDITIL
+511 HRIEPKDITIL
-522 CATNKD
+522 CATNDD

-539 LSEIRPSTES
+539 LSAIRPSTES
-549 SAQLS
+549 SAKLS

-573 EYKPFYKHS
+573 PYKPFYKHS

-590 HDDAIALFGFNPK
+590 HDDVIALPGFNPK
-603 KESVAGFVWKVMELF
+603 KESVAGFVWKVMEWF
-618 ELYTECA
+618 ELYGEHA
-625 QICLELALGCE
+625 QICLELAVGCE
-636 DADEFLEKLEA
+636 DADGFLEKLEA
-647 KKIASFNSKG
+647 KKIASFNAKG

-663 HKSKGMQFPYV
+663 HASKGMQFPYV
-674 IVCERLGKPNNE
+674 IVCERLGKPR
-686 SDKFLEEY
+686 SDNSNQFLEEY
-694 NGTELVCLYYR
+694 DGTELLRLYYR
-705 MKNREVV
+705 MKNREIV

-717 RALEKEKAAKDHE
+717 RALDKEKAAKENE
-730 EINAYYVAFTRAELG
+730 ETNVYYVAFTRAELG
-745 LVVVAKD
+745 MVVVAKD
-752 KDQKKDKKKDKEE
+752 KGQKKDQKESE
-765 SKNKGMHEK
+765 SKGMHEK
-774 LDLKPLEEGEIAPV
+774 LDLAPLEEGTIAPV
-788 IASKKEP
+788 ISSQKEP
-795 SNASVLIKPHAYGEQ
+795 LIASVVIKPHAYGEQ
-810 VQEIEEEPDSD
+810 VQEIEEEPSD

-861 YGFYGL
+861 HGFYGL

-887 LFKNLAL
+887 LFKNLVL
-894 KGEVAFLSRGV
+894 KGEAAFLFEGV

-943 EFLQTQAPHFKI
+943 AFLQTQAPHFKI

>member
-1 MDTNRQCMALKASA
+1 MDTKRQCMALKASA

-63 LQKENLESKEKSHK
+63 LQKENLEDEKEKEKSQ
-77 ENILKELEEKYH
+77 NILKELEEKYR
-89 LDPSLVQNSAQKI
+89 LDPSFVQNSAQEI

-110 IRISTIDAFFQ
+110 IRISNIDAFFQ

-136 FEVNEDTEAH
+136 FEVNEDTKAH
-146 QQQLDERF
+146 QQQLNASF
-154 LSALNSEQLEEL
+154 LSALNNEQLEEL
-166 SVFITQ
+166 SVFIAQ
-172 CLSHNSYTS
+172 CLSYDSYTS
-181 NSILKLLRSL
+181 DSILERLRFL
-191 RNKLYLFDPNKR
+191 KNKLYLFDPNKKD
-203 EPAFDEEGFLEKPRN
+203 PAFDEESFLEKLRS
-218 LNKQIQSTE
+218 LNQQIQNIET
-227 IASDSA
+227 ASNEA

-254 KKSEY
+254 KKGEY
-259 NFFKKLKNE
+259 RYFKKFKDE

-275 CEAIENDLKSYYEAR
+275 CEEIENDLKRYYEAR
-290 ETALFKKFP
+290 ESALFKKFP
-299 KFIQLYDKAISKI
+299 KFIQLYDKATSKI

-327 LSGYEEVPAEFFYFR
+327 LNGYEEMPAEFFYFR

-387 FVGDVKQSIYAFRG
+387 FVGDVKQSIYSFRG
-401 GFSSLFESVSKDFY
+401 SFSSLFKSVSKDFY

-430 HYVNTIFKKAYQNSS
+430 NYVNTIFKKAYQNSP
-445 TTYLEQKYPETSR
+445 TAYLEQKYPKASS
-458 NKHAT
+458 NKHAR

-469 SLVANERELLLEQIS
+469 SLVADER
-484 QEAKN
+484 
-489 LLEHGKELLLEQ
+489 ELLLEQ

-511 HGIEPKDITIL
+511 HRIDPKDITLL
-522 CATNKD
+522 CATNDD
-528 ALEIKNYLQEN
+528 ALEIKNYLQKN
-539 LSEIRPSTES
+539 LSAIRPSTES
-549 SAQLS
+549 SAKLS

-573 EYKPFYKHS
+573 PYKPFYKHS

-590 HDDAIALFGFNPK
+590 HDDAIALAGFNPK
-603 KESVAGFVWKVMELF
+603 KESVAGFVWRVMELF

-625 QICLELALGCE
+625 QICLELAVGCE
-636 DADEFLEKLEA
+636 DANEFLEKLEA
-647 KKIASFNSKG
+647 KEIASFKAEG

-674 IVCERLGKPNNE
+674 IVCERLGKPKSNNPNQ
-686 SDKFLEEY
+686 FLEEY
-694 NGTELVCLYYR
+694 NGTELLRLYYR

-717 RALEKEKAAKDHE
+717 RALDKEEAAKDHE
-730 EINAYYVAFTRAELG
+730 ETNVYYVAFTRAELG
-745 LVVVAKD
+745 LIVVAKD
-752 KDQKKDKKKDKEE
+752 KDQKKDKKE
-765 SKNKGMHEK
+765 SKNKGMREK
-774 LDLKPLEEGEIAPV
+774 LDLAPLEEGTIAPV
-788 IASKKEP
+788 ISSQKEP
-795 SNASVLIKPHAYGEQ
+795 SSASVLIKPHAYGEQ
-810 VQEIEEEPDSD
+810 VQEIEEEPSD
-821 YEKNNDQEAINFGI
+821 YEKNNDQEAIHFGI

-861 YGFYGL
+861 HGFYGL
-867 DHQALEESLEL
+867 DYQALEESLEL
-878 FENDAEIQA
+878 FENDAKIQA

-894 KGEVAFLSRGV
+894 RGEVAFLFEGV

-943 EFLQTQAPHFKI
+943 AFLQTQAPHFKI

>member
-1 MDTNRQCMALKASA
+1 MDTKRQCMALKASA

-34 ANPSEILTLTFTKKA
+34 ANPGEILTLTFTKKA

-63 LQKENLESKEKSHK
+63 LQQENLENEKEKSQ
-77 ENILKELEEKYH
+77 NILKELEEKYH
-89 LDPSLVQNSAQKI
+89 LDPILVRNSAQKI

-136 FEVNEDTEAH
+136 FEVNEDTKAH
-146 QQQLDERF
+146 QQQLNEGF
-154 LSALNSEQLEEL
+154 LSALNNEQLEEL
-166 SVFITQ
+166 SAFIAQ
-172 CLSHNSYTS
+172 CLSYDNYTS
-181 NSILKLLRSL
+181 DSILERLRFL
-191 RNKLYLFDPNKR
+191 KNKLYLFDPNKK
-203 EPAFDEEGFLEKPRN
+203 EPAFDEEGFLEKLRS
-218 LNKQIQSTE
+218 LNNQIQSIET
-227 IASDSA
+227 ASDKA
-233 KKAIKCDDF
+233 KTAIKCDSF
-242 RGFLNSSLTWLK
+242 RGFLNSSLTWLE

-259 NFFKKLKNE
+259 RYFKKLKSE

-275 CEAIENDLKSYYEAR
+275 CEEIENDLKRYYEAK
-290 ETALFKKFP
+290 ETAIFKKFP
-299 KFIQLYDKAISKI
+299 KFIQLYSNATSKI

-318 AIKDKVHAL
+318 AIKDKVHVL
-327 LSGYEEVPAEFFYFR
+327 LNGYEEMPAEFFYFR

-401 GFSSLFESVSKDFY
+401 SFSSLFESVSKDFY
-415 HDNLEFNHRSSPLII
+415 HDNLEFNHRSAPLII
-430 HYVNTIFKKAYQNSS
+430 NYVNTIFKKAYQNFP
-445 TTYLEQKYPETSR
+445 TAYLDQKYPKTSQ
-458 NKHAT
+458 NKHVT
-463 DGYVKV
+463 EGYVKV
-469 SLVANERELLLEQIS
+469 SLVADERGMLLNQVL
-484 QEAKN
+484 QEAQN
-489 LLEHGKELLLEQ
+489 LLEHR
-501 ILQEAKNLLE
+501 ID
-511 HGIEPKDITIL
+511 PKDITIL
-522 CATNKD
+522 CATNDD
-528 ALEIKNYLQEN
+528 ALEIKNYLQER
-539 LSEIRPSTES
+539 LSAIHPSTES
-549 SAQLS
+549 STKLS

-563 NALEYALAEE
+563 NALEYALAKEP
-573 EYKPFYKHS
+573 YKPFYKHS

-590 HDDAIALFGFNPK
+590 HDDAIVLFGFNPK

-618 ELYTECA
+618 ELYGEPA
-625 QICLELALGCE
+625 QSCLELAVGCE
-636 DADEFLEKLEA
+636 DADNFLEKLEA
-647 KKIASFNSKG
+647 KSIASFNVKG

-674 IVCERLGKPNNE
+674 IVCERLGKPNSSHSNQL
-686 SDKFLEEY
+686 LEEY
-694 NGTELVCLYYR
+694 NGAELLRLYYR
-705 MKNREVV
+705 MKNREIV

-717 RALEKEKAAKDHE
+717 RALDKEEAAKDYE
-730 EINAYYVAFTRAELG
+730 EINVYYVAFTRAELG
-745 LVVVAKD
+745 LIVVAKD
-752 KDQKKDKKKDKEE
+752 KKESKKE
-765 SKNKGMHEK
+765 SKNKTMREQ
-774 LDLKPLEEGEIAPV
+774 LDLVPLEEGEITPV
-788 IASKKEP
+788 ISPQKEP
-795 SNASVLIKPHAYGEQ
+795 LITSALIKPHAYGEQ
-810 VQEIEEEPDSD
+810 VQEIEEELESD

-840 LEYQYAYRIPKK
+840 LEYQYAYNIPKK

-861 YGFYGL
+861 HGFYGL
-867 DHQALEESLEL
+867 DYQALEESLEL

-887 LFKNLAL
+887 LFKNNAL
-894 KGEVAFLSRGV
+894 KGEAAFLFQGV

-943 EFLQTQAPHFKI
+943 EFLKTQAPHFKI

>member
-1 MDTNRQCMALKASA
+1 MDTKRQCMALKASA

-63 LQKENLESKEKSHK
+63 LQKENLEDEKEKEKSQ
-77 ENILKELEEKYH
+77 NILKELEEKYR
-89 LDPSLVQNSAQKI
+89 LNPSFVQNSAQKI

-136 FEVNEDTEAH
+136 FEVNEDTKAH
-146 QQQLDERF
+146 QQQLNEIF
-154 LSALNSEQLEEL
+154 LSALNGEQLEEL
-166 SVFITQ
+166 SVFIAQ
-172 CLSHNSYTS
+172 CLSYDNYTS
-181 NSILKLLRSL
+181 DSILERLRFL
-191 RNKLYLFDPNKR
+191 KNKLYLFDPNKK
-203 EPAFDEEGFLEKPRN
+203 EPAFDEKGFLEKLRS
-218 LNKQIQSTE
+218 LNQQIQSVET
-227 IASDSA
+227 ASNEA

-242 RGFLNSSLTWLK
+242 RGFLNSSLTWLE

-259 NFFKKLKNE
+259 RYFKKFKDE

-275 CEAIENDLKSYYEAR
+275 CEEIENDLKRYYEAR
-290 ETALFKKFP
+290 ESALFKKFP
-299 KFIQLYDKAISKI
+299 KFIQLYDKATSKI
-312 QALDFD
+312 QILDFD

-327 LSGYEEVPAEFFYFR
+327 LNGYEEMPAEFFYFR

-387 FVGDVKQSIYAFRG
+387 FVGDVKQSIYGFRG
-401 GFSSLFESVSKDFY
+401 SFSSLFESVSKDFY
-415 HDNLEFNHRSSPLII
+415 HDNLPFNHRSSPLII
-430 HYVNTIFKKAYQNSS
+430 NYVNTIFKKAYQNSP
-445 TTYLEQKYPETSR
+445 TAYWEQKYPKASS
-458 NKHAT
+458 NKHAR

-469 SLVANERELLLEQIS
+469 SLVADER
-484 QEAKN
+484 
-489 LLEHGKELLLEQ
+489 ELLLEQ

-511 HGIEPKDITIL
+511 HRIDPKDITLL
-522 CATNKD
+522 CATNDD
-528 ALEIKNYLQEN
+528 ALEIKNYLQKN
-539 LSEIRPSTES
+539 LSAIRPSTES
-549 SAQLS
+549 SAKLS

-573 EYKPFYKHS
+573 PYKPFYKHS

-590 HDDAIALFGFNPK
+590 HDDAIALAGFNPK

-618 ELYTECA
+618 ELYGECA
-625 QICLELALGCE
+625 QICLELAVGCE
-636 DADEFLEKLEA
+636 DANEFLEKLEA
-647 KKIASFNSKG
+647 KEIASFKAEG
-657 AQIMTI
+657 AQVMTI

-674 IVCERLGKPNNE
+674 IVCERLGKPKTNN
-686 SDKFLEEY
+686 SNQFLEEY
-694 NGTELVCLYYR
+694 SGTELTRLYYR

-717 RALEKEKAAKDHE
+717 RALDKEEAAKDHE
-730 EINAYYVAFTRAELG
+730 ETNVYYVAFTRAELG
-745 LVVVAKD
+745 LIVVAKD
-752 KDQKKDKKKDKEE
+752 KDQKKDKKE
-765 SKNKGMHEK
+765 SKSKGMREK
-774 LDLKPLEEGEIAPV
+774 LDLAPLEEGEIAPV
-788 IASKKEP
+788 ISSQKEP
-795 SNASVLIKPHAYGEQ
+795 SPESVVIKPHAYGEQ
-810 VQEIEEEPDSD
+810 VQEMEEEPSD

-861 YGFYGL
+861 HGFYGL
-867 DHQALEESLEL
+867 DYQALEESLEL
-878 FENDAEIQA
+878 FENDAKIQA

-894 KGEVAFLSRGV
+894 RGEVAFLFEGV

-928 QNYQQSHKAQVSHYA
+928 QNCQQSHKAQVSHYA
-943 EFLQTQAPHFKI
+943 AFLQTQAPHFKI

>member
-1 MDTNRQCMALKASA
+1 MDTKRQCMALKASA

-63 LQKENLESKEKSHK
+63 LQKENLEDEKEKEKSQ
-77 ENILKELEEKYH
+77 NILKELEEKYR
-89 LDPSLVQNSAQKI
+89 LNPSLVQNSAQKI

-136 FEVNEDTEAH
+136 FEVNEDTKAH
-146 QQQLDERF
+146 QQQLNEIF
-154 LSALNSEQLEEL
+154 LNALNGEQLEEL

-172 CLSHNSYTS
+172 CLSYDNYTS
-181 NSILKLLRSL
+181 DSILERLRFL
-191 RNKLYLFDPNKR
+191 KNKLYLFDPNKK
-203 EPAFDEEGFLEKPRN
+203 EPVFDEEGFLEKLRS
-218 LNKQIQSTE
+218 LNKQIQSVET
-227 IASDSA
+227 ASDAA
-233 KKAIKCDDF
+233 KTAIKCDDF
-242 RGFLNSSLTWLK
+242 RGFLNSSLTWLE

-259 NFFKKLKNE
+259 RYFKKFKDE

-275 CEAIENDLKSYYEAR
+275 CEEIENDLKRYYEAR
-290 ETALFKKFP
+290 EITLFKKFP
-299 KFIQLYDKAISKI
+299 KFIRLYDKATSKI

-327 LSGYEEVPAEFFYFR
+327 LNGYEEMPAEFFYFR

-387 FVGDVKQSIYAFRG
+387 FVGDVKQSIYGFRG
-401 GFSSLFESVSKDFY
+401 SFSSLFESVSKDFY
-415 HDNLEFNHRSSPLII
+415 HDNLPFNHRSSPLII
-430 HYVNTIFKKAYQNSS
+430 NYVNTIFKKAYQNSP
-445 TTYLEQKYPETSR
+445 TAYLEQKYPKASS
-458 NKHAT
+458 NKHAR

-469 SLVANERELLLEQIS
+469 SLVADERELLL
-484 QEAKN
+484 K
-489 LLEHGKELLLEQ
+489 Q

-511 HGIEPKDITIL
+511 HRIDPKDITLL
-522 CATNKD
+522 CATNDD
-528 ALEIKNYLQEN
+528 ALEIKNYLQKN
-539 LSEIRPSTES
+539 LSAIHPSTES
-549 SAQLS
+549 SAKLS

-573 EYKPFYKHS
+573 PYKPFYKHS

-590 HDDAIALFGFNPK
+590 HDDAIALAGFNPK

-625 QICLELALGCE
+625 QICLELAVGCE
-636 DADEFLEKLEA
+636 DANEFLEKLEA
-647 KKIASFNSKG
+647 KEIASFKVEG
-657 AQIMTI
+657 TQIMTI

-674 IVCERLGKPNNE
+674 IVCERLGKPKTNN
-686 SDKFLEEY
+686 SNQFLEEY
-694 NGTELVCLYYR
+694 SGTELIRLYYR

-717 RALEKEKAAKDHE
+717 RALDKEEAAKDHE
-730 EINAYYVAFTRAELG
+730 ETNVYYVAFTRAELG
-745 LVVVAKD
+745 LIVVAKD
-752 KDQKKDKKKDKEE
+752 KDQKKDKKE

-774 LDLKPLEEGEIAPV
+774 LDLFPLEEGTIAPV
-788 IASKKEP
+788 ISSQKEP
-795 SNASVLIKPHAYGEQ
+795 LIKSVLIKPHAYGEQ
-810 VQEIEEEPDSD
+810 VQEIEEEPSD

-861 YGFYGL
+861 HGFYGL
-867 DHQALEESLEL
+867 DYQALEESLEL
-878 FENDAEIQA
+878 FENDAKIQA

-894 KGEVAFLSRGV
+894 RGEVAFLFEGV
-905 VSRIDVLLWDKGQ
+905 VSRMDVLLWDKGQ

-943 EFLQTQAPHFKI
+943 AFLQTQAPHFKI

>member
-1 MDTNRQCMALKASA
+1 MDTKRQCMALKASA

-63 LQKENLESKEKSHK
+63 LQKENLEDEKEKEKSQ
-77 ENILKELEEKYH
+77 NILKELEEKYR
-89 LDPSLVQNSAQKI
+89 LNPSFVQNRAQEI

-136 FEVNEDTEAH
+136 FEVNEDTKVH
-146 QQQLDERF
+146 QQQLNASF
-154 LSALNSEQLEEL
+154 LSAFNKQLEEL
-166 SVFITQ
+166 SVFIAQ
-172 CLSHNSYTS
+172 CLSYDSYTS
-181 NSILKLLRSL
+181 DSVLEWLRFLK
-191 RNKLYLFDPNKR
+191 NKLYLFDPNKKD
-203 EPAFDEEGFLEKPRN
+203 PVFNEEGFLEKLRS
-218 LNKQIQSTE
+218 LNQQIQNIET
-227 IASDSA
+227 ASNEA

-254 KKSEY
+254 KKGEY
-259 NFFKKLKNE
+259 RYFKKFKDE

-275 CEAIENDLKSYYEAR
+275 CEEIENDLKRYYEAR
-290 ETALFKKFP
+290 ESALFKKFP
-299 KFIQLYDKAISKI
+299 KFIQLYDKATSKI

-327 LSGYEEVPAEFFYFR
+327 LNGYEEMPAEFFYFR

-387 FVGDVKQSIYAFRG
+387 FVGDVKQSIYGFRG
-401 GFSSLFESVSKDFY
+401 SFSSLFESVSKDFY

-430 HYVNTIFKKAYQNSS
+430 NYVNTIFKKAYQNSP
-445 TTYLEQKYPETSR
+445 TAYLEQKYPKASS
-458 NKHAT
+458 NKHAK

-469 SLVANERELLLEQIS
+469 SLVADERELLL
-484 QEAKN
+484 K
-489 LLEHGKELLLEQ
+489 Q

-511 HGIEPKDITIL
+511 HRIDPKDITIL
-522 CATNKD
+522 CARNKD
-528 ALEIKNYLQEN
+528 ALEIKDYLQKH
-539 LSEIRPSTES
+539 LSTIRPSTES
-549 SAQLS
+549 SAKLS
-554 QFVESKIIK
+554 QFVESRIIK

-573 EYKPFYKHS
+573 PYKPFYKHS

-590 HDDAIALFGFNPK
+590 HDDAIALAGFNPK
-603 KESVAGFVWKVMELF
+603 KESMAGFVWKVMELF

-625 QICLELALGCE
+625 QICLELAVGCE
-636 DADEFLEKLEA
+636 DANEFLKKLEA
-647 KKIASFNSKG
+647 KEIASFKVEG

-674 IVCERLGKPNNE
+674 IVCERLGKPKSNN
-686 SDKFLEEY
+686 SNQFLEEY
-694 NGTELVCLYYR
+694 SGTELLRLYYR

-717 RALEKEKAAKDHE
+717 RALDKEEAAKDHE
-730 EINAYYVAFTRAELG
+730 ETNVYYVAFTRAELG
-745 LVVVAKD
+745 LIVVAKD
-752 KDQKKDKKKDKEE
+752 KDQKKDKKE
-765 SKNKGMHEK
+765 SKNKGMREK
-774 LDLKPLEEGEIAPV
+774 LDLAPLEEGEIAPV
-788 IASKKEP
+788 ISPQKEP
-795 SNASVLIKPHAYGEQ
+795 SILSVVIKPHAYGEQ
-810 VQEIEEEPDSD
+810 VQEIEEEPSD

-840 LEYQYAYRIPKK
+840 LEYQYAYNIPKK

-861 YGFYGL
+861 HGFYGL
-867 DHQALEESLEL
+867 DYQALEESLEL
-878 FENDAEIQA
+878 FENDAKIQA

-894 KGEVAFLSRGV
+894 KGEVAFLFEGV

-928 QNYQQSHKAQVSHYA
+928 QNYQQSHKVQVSHYA
-943 EFLQTQAPHFKI
+943 AFLQTQAPNFKI

>member
-1 MDTNRQCMALKASA
+1 MDTKRQCMALKASA

-63 LQKENLESKEKSHK
+63 LQKENLENEKEKSQ
-77 ENILKELEEKYH
+77 NILKELEEKYH
-89 LDPSLVQNSAQKI
+89 LDPDLVRNSAQKI

-136 FEVNEDTEAH
+136 FEVNEDTKAH
-146 QQQLDERF
+146 QQQLNEGF
-154 LSALNSEQLEEL
+154 LSTLNSEQLEEL
-166 SVFITQ
+166 SVFIAQ
-172 CLSHNSYTS
+172 CLSYDNYTS
-181 NSILKLLRSL
+181 DSILKRLRFL
-191 RNKLYLFDPNKR
+191 KNKLYLFDPNKK
-203 EPAFDEEGFLEKPRN
+203 EPAFDEEGFLEKLRS
-218 LNKQIQSTE
+218 LNNQIQSIET
-227 IASDSA
+227 ASDRA
-233 KKAIKCDDF
+233 KEAIKCDSF
-242 RGFLNSSLTWLK
+242 RGFLNSSLTWLE

-259 NFFKKLKNE
+259 LYFKKLKSE

-275 CEAIENDLKSYYEAR
+275 CEEIENDLKRYYEAK
-290 ETALFKKFP
+290 ETAIFKKFP
-299 KFIQLYDKAISKI
+299 KFIQLYDNATSKI

-318 AIKDKVHAL
+318 AIKDKVHVL
-327 LSGYEEVPAEFFYFR
+327 LNGYEEMPAEFFYFR

-401 GFSSLFESVSKDFY
+401 SFSSLFESVSKDFY
-415 HDNLEFNHRSSPLII
+415 HDNLEFNHRSAPLII
-430 HYVNTIFKKAYQNSS
+430 NYVNTIFKKAYQNSP
-445 TTYLEQKYPETSR
+445 TAYLEQKYPKTSQ
-458 NKHAT
+458 NKHVT

-469 SLVANERELLLEQIS
+469 SLVADER
-484 QEAKN
+484 
-489 LLEHGKELLLEQ
+489 ELLLEQ
-501 ILQEAKNLLE
+501 ILQEAQNLLD
-511 HGIEPKDITIL
+511 HRIDPKDITIL
-522 CATNKD
+522 CTTNDD
-528 ALEIKNYLQEN
+528 ALEIKNYLQER
-539 LSEIRPSTES
+539 LSAIHPSTES
-549 SAQLS
+549 SARLS

-573 EYKPFYKHS
+573 PYKPFYKHS

-590 HDDAIALFGFNPK
+590 HDDVIALPGFNPK

-618 ELYTECA
+618 ELYGECA
-625 QICLELALGCE
+625 QICLELAVGCE
-636 DADEFLEKLEA
+636 DANDFLEKLEA
-647 KKIASFNSKG
+647 KSIASSHSKG

-674 IVCERLGKPNNE
+674 IVCERLGNPKSSHSNQL
-686 SDKFLEEY
+686 LEEY
-694 NGTELVCLYYR
+694 DGAELTRLYYR

-717 RALEKEKAAKDHE
+717 RALDKEEAAKDHE
-730 EINAYYVAFTRAELG
+730 EINVYYVAFTRAELG
-745 LVVVAKD
+745 LIVVAKD
-752 KDQKKDKKKDKEE
+752 KKESKKE
-765 SKNKGMHEK
+765 SKNKTMREQ
-774 LDLKPLEEGEIAPV
+774 LDLVPLEEGEIMPV
-788 IASKKEP
+788 ISSQKEP
-795 SNASVLIKPHAYGEQ
+795 LIASALIKPHAYGEQ

-840 LEYQYAYRIPKK
+840 LEYQYAYNIPKE

-861 YGFYGL
+861 HGFYGL
-867 DHQALEESLEL
+867 DYQALEESLEL

-887 LFKNLAL
+887 LFKNYAL
-894 KGEVAFLSRGV
+894 RGEAAFLFQGV
-905 VSRIDVLLWDKGQ
+905 VSRIDVLLWDRGQ

-943 EFLQTQAPHFKI
+943 EFLKTQAPHFKI

>member
-1 MDTNRQCMALKASA
+1 MDTKRQCMALKASA

-63 LQKENLESKEKSHK
+63 LQKENLEDEKEKEKSQ
-77 ENILKELEEKYH
+77 NILKELEEKYR
-89 LDPSLVQNSAQKI
+89 LDPSFVQNSAQKI

-136 FEVNEDTEAH
+136 FEVNEDTKVH
-146 QQQLDERF
+146 QQQLNASF
-154 LSALNSEQLEEL
+154 LGALDNKQLEEL

-172 CLSHNSYTS
+172 CLSYDSYTS
-181 NSILKLLRSL
+181 DSVLERLRFLK
-191 RNKLYLFDPNKR
+191 NKLYLFDPNKKD
-203 EPAFDEEGFLEKPRN
+203 PVFDEERFLEKLRS
-218 LNKQIQSTE
+218 LNQQIQSIET
-227 IASDSA
+227 ASDRA
-233 KKAIKCDDF
+233 KIAIKCDDF
-242 RGFLNSSLTWLK
+242 RGFLNSSLTWLE

-259 NFFKKLKNE
+259 IYFKKFKDE

-275 CEAIENDLKSYYEAR
+275 CEEIENDLKRYYEAR
-290 ETALFKKFP
+290 EIALFKKFP
-299 KFIQLYDKAISKI
+299 KFIQLYDKATSKI

-327 LSGYEEVPAEFFYFR
+327 LNGYEEMPAEFFYFR
-342 LDSKIAHILIDE
+342 LDSRIAHILIDE

-387 FVGDVKQSIYAFRG
+387 FVGDVKQSIYGFRG
-401 GFSSLFESVSKDFY
+401 SFSSLFESVSKDFY

-430 HYVNTIFKKAYQNSS
+430 NYVNTIFKKAYQNSP
-445 TTYLEQKYPETSR
+445 TAYLEQKYPKASS
-458 NKHAT
+458 NNHAR

-469 SLVANERELLLEQIS
+469 SLVVDERELLL
-484 QEAKN
+484 K
-489 LLEHGKELLLEQ
+489 Q

-511 HGIEPKDITIL
+511 HRIEPKDITLL
-522 CATNKD
+522 CATNDD
-528 ALEIKNYLQEN
+528 ALEIKNYLQKN
-539 LSEIRPSTES
+539 LSAIRPSTES
-549 SAQLS
+549 SAKLS

-573 EYKPFYKHS
+573 PYKPFYKHS

-590 HDDAIALFGFNPK
+590 HDDAIALAGFNPK

-618 ELYTECA
+618 ELYGECA
-625 QICLELALGCE
+625 QICLELAVGCE
-636 DADEFLEKLEA
+636 DANEFLEKLEA
-647 KKIASFNSKG
+647 KEIASFKAEG

-674 IVCERLGKPNNE
+674 IVCERLGKPKTNN
-686 SDKFLEEY
+686 SNQFLEEY
-694 NGTELVCLYYR
+694 SGTELLRLYYR

-717 RALEKEKAAKDHE
+717 RVLDKEEAAKNHE
-730 EINAYYVAFTRAELG
+730 ETNVYYVAFTRAELG
-745 LVVVAKD
+745 LIVVAKD
-752 KDQKKDKKKDKEE
+752 KDQKKDKKE
-765 SKNKGMHEK
+765 SKNKGMREK
-774 LDLKPLEEGEIAPV
+774 LDLAPLEEGEIVPV
-788 IASKKEP
+788 ISPQKEP
-795 SNASVLIKPHAYGEQ
+795 LIPSVLIKPHAYGEQ
-810 VQEIEEEPDSD
+810 VQEIEEEPSD

-861 YGFYGL
+861 HGFYGL
-867 DHQALEESLEL
+867 DYQALEESLEL
-878 FENDAEIQA
+878 FENDAKIQA

-894 KGEVAFLSRGV
+894 RGEVAFLSQGV
-905 VSRIDVLLWDKGQ
+905 VSRMDVLLWDKGQ

-928 QNYQQSHKAQVSHYA
+928 QNYQQSHKVQVSHYA
-943 EFLQTQAPHFKI
+943 TFLQTQAPHFKI

>member
-1 MDTNRQCMALKASA
+1 MDTKRQCMALKASA

-63 LQKENLESKEKSHK
+63 LQKENLENEKEKEKSQ
-77 ENILKELEEKYH
+77 NILKELEEKYR
-89 LDPSLVQNSAQKI
+89 LNPSFVQNSAQKI

-121 SILRKFCWFVGLSAN
+121 SILRKFCWFVGLRAN
-136 FEVNEDTEAH
+136 FEVNEDTKAH
-146 QQQLDERF
+146 QQQLNESF
-154 LSALNSEQLEEL
+154 LSALDNKQLEEL

-172 CLSHNSYTS
+172 CLSYDSYTS
-181 NSILKLLRSL
+181 DSVLERLRFLK
-191 RNKLYLFDPNKR
+191 NKLYLFDPNKK
-203 EPAFDEEGFLEKPRN
+203 EPIFDEKGFLEKLRS
-218 LNKQIQSTE
+218 LNQQIQSVET
-227 IASDSA
+227 ASNEA

-242 RGFLNSSLTWLK
+242 RGFLNSSLTWLEK
-254 KKSEY
+254 KGEY
-259 NFFKKLKNE
+259 RYFKKFKDE

-275 CEAIENDLKSYYEAR
+275 CEEIENDLKRYYEAK
-290 ETALFKKFP
+290 ESALFKKFP
-299 KFIQLYDKAISKI
+299 KFIQLYDKATSKI

-327 LSGYEEVPAEFFYFR
+327 LNGYEEMPAEFFYFR
-342 LDSKIAHILIDE
+342 LDSRIAHILIDE

-387 FVGDVKQSIYAFRG
+387 FVGDVKQSIYGFRG
-401 GFSSLFESVSKDFY
+401 SFSSLFESVSKDFY

-430 HYVNTIFKKAYQNSS
+430 NYVNTIFKKAYQNSP
-445 TTYLEQKYPETSR
+445 TAYLEQKYPKASN

-469 SLVANERELLLEQIS
+469 SLVADER
-484 QEAKN
+484 
-489 LLEHGKELLLEQ
+489 ELLLEQ

-511 HGIEPKDITIL
+511 HRIDPKDITIL
-522 CATNKD
+522 CTTNDD

-539 LSEIRPSTES
+539 LSAIRPSTES
-549 SAQLS
+549 STNLS

-563 NALEYALAEE
+563 NALKYALAEE
-573 EYKPFYKHS
+573 PYKPFYKHS

-590 HDDAIALFGFNPK
+590 HDDVIALPGFNPK
-603 KESVAGFVWKVMELF
+603 KESVAGFVWKVMEWF
-618 ELYTECA
+618 ELYGECA
-625 QICLELALGCE
+625 QICLELAVGCK
-636 DADEFLEKLEA
+636 DANEFLEKLEA
-647 KKIASFNSKG
+647 KEIASFKIEG

-674 IVCERLGKPNNE
+674 IVCERLGKPKTNN
-686 SDKFLEEY
+686 SNQFLEEY
-694 NGTELVCLYYR
+694 SGTELTCLYYR

-717 RALEKEKAAKDHE
+717 RALDKEEAARDHE
-730 EINAYYVAFTRAELG
+730 ETNVYYVAFTRAELG
-745 LVVVAKD
+745 LIVVAKD
-752 KDQKKDKKKDKEE
+752 KDQKKDKKE
-765 SKNKGMHEK
+765 SKNKGMREK
-774 LDLKPLEEGEIAPV
+774 LDLFPLEEGAIAPV
-788 IASKKEP
+788 ISSQKEP
-795 SNASVLIKPHAYGEQ
+795 LIASVLIKPHAYGEQ
-810 VQEIEEEPDSD
+810 VQEIEEEPSD

-861 YGFYGL
+861 HGFYGL
-867 DHQALEESLEL
+867 DYQALEESLEL
-878 FENDAEIQA
+878 FENDAKIQA

-894 KGEVAFLSRGV
+894 RGEVAFLFEGV

-943 EFLQTQAPHFKI
+943 AFLKTQAPHFKI

>member
-1 MDTNRQCMALKASA
+1 MDTKRQCMALKASA

-63 LQKENLESKEKSHK
+63 LQKENLEDEKEKEKSQ
-77 ENILKELEEKYH
+77 NILKELEEKYR

-136 FEVNEDTEAH
+136 FEVNEDTKAY
-146 QQQLDERF
+146 QQQLNESF
-154 LSALNSEQLEEL
+154 LSALNNEQLNEL
-166 SVFITQ
+166 SVFIAQ
-172 CLSHNSYTS
+172 CLSYDSYTS
-181 NSILKLLRSL
+181 DSILERLRFL
-191 RNKLYLFDPNKR
+191 KNKLYLFDPNKKD
-203 EPAFDEEGFLEKPRN
+203 PAFDEEGFLEKLRS
-218 LNKQIQSTE
+218 LNQQIQSVET
-227 IASDSA
+227 ASNEA

-242 RGFLNSSLTWLK
+242 RGFLNSSLTWLE

-259 NFFKKLKNE
+259 RYFKKFKDE

-275 CEAIENDLKSYYEAR
+275 CEEIENDLKCYYEAR
-290 ETALFKKFP
+290 ESALFKKFP
-299 KFIQLYDKAISKI
+299 KFIQLYDRATSKI

-327 LSGYEEVPAEFFYFR
+327 LNGYEEMPAEFFYFR
-342 LDSKIAHILIDE
+342 LDSRIAHILIDE

-387 FVGDVKQSIYAFRG
+387 FVGDVKQSIYGFRG
-401 GFSSLFESVSKDFY
+401 SFSSLFESVSKDFY
-415 HDNLEFNHRSSPLII
+415 HDNLPFNHRSSPLII
-430 HYVNTIFKKAYQNSS
+430 NYVNTIFKKAYQNSP
-445 TTYLEQKYPETSR
+445 TAYLEQKYPKASS
-458 NKHAT
+458 NKHAK

-469 SLVANERELLLEQIS
+469 SLVADER
-484 QEAKN
+484 
-489 LLEHGKELLLEQ
+489 ELLLEQ

-511 HGIEPKDITIL
+511 HGIEPKDITLL
-522 CATNKD
+522 CTTNDD
-528 ALEIKNYLQEN
+528 ALEIKNYLQKN
-539 LSEIRPSTES
+539 LSAIRPSTES
-549 SAQLS
+549 SAKLS

-573 EYKPFYKHS
+573 PYKPFYKHS

-590 HDDAIALFGFNPK
+590 HDDVIALVGFNPK
-603 KESVAGFVWKVMELF
+603 KESVASFVWKVMELF

-625 QICLELALGCE
+625 QICLELAVGCE
-636 DADEFLEKLEA
+636 DANEFLEKLEA
-647 KKIASFNSKG
+647 KEIASFKAEG

-674 IVCERLGKPNNE
+674 IVCERLGKPKTNN
-686 SDKFLEEY
+686 SNQFLEEY
-694 NGTELVCLYYR
+694 SGTELIRLYYR

-717 RALEKEKAAKDHE
+717 RALDKEEAAKDHE
-730 EINAYYVAFTRAELG
+730 ETNVYYVAFTRAELG
-745 LVVVAKD
+745 LIVVAKD
-752 KDQKKDKKKDKEE
+752 KDQKKDKKE

-774 LDLKPLEEGEIAPV
+774 LDLAPLEEGTIVPV
-788 IASKKEP
+788 ISSQKEP
-795 SNASVLIKPHAYGEQ
+795 LSAIVVIKPHAYGEQ
-810 VQEIEEEPDSD
+810 VQEIEEEPSD

-840 LEYQYAYRIPKK
+840 LEYQYAYCIPKK

-861 YGFYGL
+861 HGFYGL
-867 DHQALEESLEL
+867 DYQALEESLEL
-878 FENDAEIQA
+878 FENDAKIQA

-894 KGEVAFLSRGV
+894 RGEVAFLFEGV

-943 EFLQTQAPHFKI
+943 AFLQTQAPHFKI

>member
-1 MDTNRQCMALKASA
+1 MDTKRQCMALKASA

-63 LQKENLESKEKSHK
+63 LQKENLESGKEKSQ
-77 ENILKELEEKYH
+77 NILKELEEKYH
-89 LDPSLVQNSAQKI
+89 LDPSLVRNSAQKI

-146 QQQLDERF
+146 QRQLNESF
-154 LSALNSEQLEEL
+154 LSALNGEQLEEL
-166 SVFITQ
+166 SAFIVQ
-172 CLSHNSYTS
+172 CLSHESYTS
-181 NSILKLLRSL
+181 DSILERLRFL
-191 RNKLYLFDPNKR
+191 KNKLYLFDPNKK
-203 EPAFDEEGFLEKPRN
+203 EPAFDEEGFLEKLRS
-218 LNKQIQSTE
+218 LNNQIQSIET
-227 IASDSA
+227 ASNEA
-233 KKAIKCDDF
+233 KKAIKCDSF

-259 NFFKKLKNE
+259 QSFKKLKSE

-275 CEAIENDLKSYYEAR
+275 CEEIENDLKRYYEAK
-290 ETALFKKFP
+290 ETAIFKKFP
-299 KFIQLYDKAISKI
+299 KFIQLYDNATSKI

-318 AIKDKVHAL
+318 AIKDKVHVL
-327 LSGYEEVPAEFFYFR
+327 LNGYEEMPAEFFYFR

-401 GFSSLFESVSKDFY
+401 SFSSLFESVSKDFY
-415 HDNLEFNHRSSPLII
+415 HDNLEFNHRSAPLII
-430 HYVNTIFKKAYQNSS
+430 NYVNTIFKKAYQNSP
-445 TTYLEQKYPETSR
+445 TAYYLEQKYPKASN
-458 NKHAT
+458 NKHVT
-463 DGYVKV
+463 EGYVKV
-469 SLVANERELLLEQIS
+469 SLVADE
-484 QEAKN
+484 
-489 LLEHGKELLLEQ
+489 KELLLNQ
-501 ILQEAKNLLE
+501 VLQEAKNLLD
-511 HGIEPKDITIL
+511 HRIDPKDITIL

-528 ALEIKNYLQEN
+528 ALEIKNYLQER
-539 LSEIRPSTES
+539 LSAICPSTES
-549 SAQLS
+549 SARLS
-554 QFVESKIIK
+554 QLVESKIIK

-573 EYKPFYKHS
+573 PYKPFYKHS

-590 HDDAIALFGFNPK
+590 HDDAIALPGFNPK

-618 ELYTECA
+618 ELYGEPA
-625 QICLELALGCE
+625 QSCLELAIGCE
-636 DADEFLEKLEA
+636 DANDFLEKLEA
-647 KKIASFNSKG
+647 KEIASFNPKG

-663 HKSKGMQFPYV
+663 HGSKGMQFPYV
-674 IVCERLGKPNNE
+674 IVCERLGNPKSSHSNQL
-686 SDKFLEEY
+686 LEEY
-694 NGTELVCLYYR
+694 DGAELACLYYR

-717 RALEKEKAAKDHE
+717 RALDKEEAAKDHE
-730 EINAYYVAFTRAELG
+730 EINVYYVAFTRAELG
-745 LVVVAKD
+745 LIVVAKD
-752 KDQKKDKKKDKEE
+752 KKESKKE
-765 SKNKGMHEK
+765 SKNKTMREK
-774 LDLKPLEEGEIAPV
+774 LDLVPLEEGEITPV
-788 IASKKEP
+788 VSPQKEP
-795 SNASVLIKPHAYGEQ
+795 LMTSVVIKPHAYGEQ

-840 LEYQYAYRIPKK
+840 LEYQYAYNIPKQ

-867 DHQALEESLEL
+867 DYQALEESLEL

-887 LFKNLAL
+887 LFKNHAL
-894 KGEVAFLSRGV
+894 KGEAAFLFQGV
-905 VSRIDVLLWDKGQ
+905 VSRIDVLLWDRGQ

-943 EFLQTQAPHFKI
+943 EFLRTQAPYFKI

>member
-1 MDTNRQCMALKASA
+1 MDTKRQCMALKASA

-63 LQKENLESKEKSHK
+63 LQKENLEDEKEKEKSQ
-77 ENILKELEEKYH
+77 NILKELEEKYR
-89 LDPSLVQNSAQKI
+89 LNPSFVQNSAQKI

-136 FEVNEDTEAH
+136 FEVNEDTKAH
-146 QQQLDERF
+146 QQQLNESF
-154 LSALNSEQLEEL
+154 LSALDNEQLEEL
-166 SVFITQ
+166 SVFIAQ
-172 CLSHNSYTS
+172 CLSYDSYTS
-181 NSILKLLRSL
+181 DSVLERLRFLKS
-191 RNKLYLFDPNKR
+191 KLYLFDPNKK
-203 EPAFDEEGFLEKPRN
+203 EPAFDEEGFLEKLRI
-218 LNKQIQSTE
+218 LNQQIQSVET
-227 IASDSA
+227 ASDTA
-233 KKAIKCDDF
+233 KTAIKCDDF
-242 RGFLNSSLTWLK
+242 RGFLNSSLTWLE

-259 NFFKKLKNE
+259 RFFKKIKDE

-275 CEAIENDLKSYYEAR
+275 CEEIENDLKRYYEAK
-290 ETALFKKFP
+290 ESALFKKFP
-299 KFIQLYDKAISKI
+299 KFIRLYDKATSKI

-327 LSGYEEVPAEFFYFR
+327 LNGYEEMPAEFFYFR
-342 LDSKIAHILIDE
+342 LDSRIAHILIDE

-373 KAGIGQAK
+373 KAWIGQAK

-387 FVGDVKQSIYAFRG
+387 FVGDVKQSIYGFRG
-401 GFSSLFESVSKDFY
+401 SFSSLFESVSKDFY

-430 HYVNTIFKKAYQNSS
+430 NYVNTIFKKAYQNSP
-445 TTYLEQKYPETSR
+445 TAYLEQKYPKASS
-458 NKHAT
+458 NKHAR

-469 SLVANERELLLEQIS
+469 SLVADERELLL
-484 QEAKN
+484 K
-489 LLEHGKELLLEQ
+489 Q

-511 HGIEPKDITIL
+511 HRIDPKDITLL
-522 CATNKD
+522 CATNDD
-528 ALEIKNYLQEN
+528 ALEIKNYLQKN
-539 LSEIRPSTES
+539 LSAIRPSTES
-549 SAQLS
+549 SAKLS

-573 EYKPFYKHS
+573 PYKPFYKHS

-590 HDDAIALFGFNPK
+590 HDDAIALAGFNPK

-625 QICLELALGCE
+625 QICLELAVGCE

-647 KKIASFNSKG
+647 KEIASFNIKG
-657 AQIMTI
+657 TQIMTI

-674 IVCERLGKPNNE
+674 IVCERLGKPKSNN
-686 SDKFLEEY
+686 SNQFLEEY
-694 NGTELVCLYYR
+694 SGTELLRLYYR

-717 RALEKEKAAKDHE
+717 RALDKEEAAKDHE
-730 EINAYYVAFTRAELG
+730 ETNVYYVAFTRAELG
-745 LVVVAKD
+745 LIVVAKD
-752 KDQKKDKKKDKEE
+752 KDQKKDKKE
-765 SKNKGMHEK
+765 SKNKGMREK
-774 LDLKPLEEGEIAPV
+774 LDLFPLEEGTIAPV
-788 IASKKEP
+788 ISSQKEL
-795 SNASVLIKPHAYGEQ
+795 SSTSVLIKPHAYGEQ
-810 VQEIEEEPDSD
+810 VQEIEEEPSD
-821 YEKNNDQEAINFGI
+821 YEKNDDQEAINFGI

-861 YGFYGL
+861 HGFYGL
-867 DHQALEESLEL
+867 DYQALEESLEL
-878 FENDAEIQA
+878 FENDAKIQA

-894 KGEVAFLSRGV
+894 RGEVAFLFEGV
-905 VSRIDVLLWDKGQ
+905 VSRMDVLLWDKGQ

-943 EFLQTQAPHFKI
+943 AFLQTQAPHFKI

>member
-1 MDTNRQCMALKASA
+1 MDTKRQCMALKASA

-63 LQKENLESKEKSHK
+63 LQKENLEDEKEKEKSQ
-77 ENILKELEEKYH
+77 NILKELEEKYR
-89 LDPSLVQNSAQKI
+89 LDPSFVQNSAPKI

-136 FEVNEDTEAH
+136 FEVNEDTKAH
-146 QQQLDERF
+146 QQQLNESF

-166 SVFITQ
+166 SVFIAQ
-172 CLSHNSYTS
+172 CLSYDNYTS
-181 NSILKLLRSL
+181 DSILERLRFL
-191 RNKLYLFDPNKR
+191 KNKLYLFDPNKK
-203 EPAFDEEGFLEKPRN
+203 EPAFDEKGFLEKLRS
-218 LNKQIQSTE
+218 LNQQIQSIET
-227 IASDSA
+227 ASDRA
-233 KKAIKCDDF
+233 KTAIKCDSF
-242 RGFLNSSLTWLK
+242 RGFLNSSLTWLE

-259 NFFKKLKNE
+259 IYFKKLKDE

-275 CEAIENDLKSYYEAR
+275 CEEIENDLKRYYEAK
-290 ETALFKKFP
+290 ETAIFKKFP
-299 KFIQLYDKAISKI
+299 KFIQLYDNATSKI

-318 AIKDKVHAL
+318 AIKDKVHVL
-327 LSGYEEVPAEFFYFR
+327 LNGYEEMPAEFFYFR

-401 GFSSLFESVSKDFY
+401 SFSSLFESVSKDFY
-415 HDNLEFNHRSSPLII
+415 HDNLEFNHRSAPLII
-430 HYVNTIFKKAYQNSS
+430 NYVNTIFKKAYQNSP
-445 TTYLEQKYPETSR
+445 TAYLEQKYPKTSS
-458 NKHAT
+458 NKHAR

-469 SLVANERELLLEQIS
+469 SLVADER
-484 QEAKN
+484 
-489 LLEHGKELLLEQ
+489 ELLLEQ
-501 ILQEAKNLLE
+501 ILQEAQNLLE
-511 HGIEPKDITIL
+511 HRIEPKDITIL
-522 CATNKD
+522 CATNDD
-528 ALEIKNYLQEN
+528 ALEIKNYLQER
-539 LSEIRPSTES
+539 LSAIHPSTES
-549 SAQLS
+549 SANLS

-563 NALEYALAEE
+563 NALKYALAEE
-573 EYKPFYKHS
+573 PYKPFYKHS

-590 HDDAIALFGFNPK
+590 HDDAIALAGFNPK

-618 ELYTECA
+618 ELYGEPA
-625 QICLELALGCE
+625 QICLELAVGCE
-636 DADEFLEKLEA
+636 DANDFLEKLEA
-647 KKIASFNSKG
+647 KAIASSHSKG

-674 IVCERLGKPNNE
+674 IVCERLGKPKSNN
-686 SDKFLEEY
+686 SNQLLEEY
-694 NGTELVCLYYR
+694 NGAELLRLYYR

-717 RALEKEKAAKDHE
+717 RALDKEEAAKDHE
-730 EINAYYVAFTRAELG
+730 ETNVYYVAFTRAELG
-745 LVVVAKD
+745 LIVVAKD
-752 KDQKKDKKKDKEE
+752 KKESKKE
-765 SKNKGMHEK
+765 SKNKGICER
-774 LDLKPLEEGEIAPV
+774 LDLFPLEEGTIAPV
-788 IASKKEP
+788 ISPQKEP
-795 SNASVLIKPHAYGEQ
+795 LITSALIKPHAYGEQ
-810 VQEIEEEPDSD
+810 IQEIEEEPSD

-840 LEYQYAYRIPKK
+840 LEYQYAYNIPKK

-861 YGFYGL
+861 HGFYGL
-867 DHQALEESLEL
+867 DYQALEESLEL
-878 FENDAEIQA
+878 FENDAKIQA

-894 KGEVAFLSRGV
+894 KGEVAFLFEGV
-905 VSRIDVLLWDKGQ
+905 VSRIDVLLWDRGQ

-943 EFLQTQAPHFKI
+943 AFLKTQAPHFKI

>member
-1 MDTNRQCMALKASA
+1 MDTKRQCMALKASA

-63 LQKENLESKEKSHK
+63 LQQENLENEKEKSQ
-77 ENILKELEEKYH
+77 NILKELEEKYH

-136 FEVNEDTEAH
+136 FEVNEDTKAH
-146 QQQLDERF
+146 QQQLNASF
-154 LSALNSEQLEEL
+154 LSALNNEQLEEL
-166 SVFITQ
+166 SVFIAQ
-172 CLSHNSYTS
+172 CLSYDSYTS
-181 NSILKLLRSL
+181 DSILERLRFL
-191 RNKLYLFDPNKR
+191 KNKLYLF
-203 EPAFDEEGFLEKPRN
+203 EPDKKELIFDEKGFLEKLRN
-218 LNKQIQSTE
+218 LNQQIQNIET
-227 IASDSA
+227 ASNEA

-242 RGFLNSSLTWLK
+242 RGFLNSSLTWLE

-259 NFFKKLKNE
+259 RYFKKFKDE

-275 CEAIENDLKSYYEAR
+275 CEEIENDLKRYYEAR
-290 ETALFKKFP
+290 ESALFEKFP
-299 KFIQLYDKAISKI
+299 KFIQLYDKATSKI

-327 LSGYEEVPAEFFYFR
+327 LNGYEEMPAEFFYFR
-342 LDSKIAHILIDE
+342 LDSRIVHILIDE

-381 WHRSVF
+381 WQRSVF

-401 GFSSLFESVSKDFY
+401 SFSSLFESVAKDFY
-415 HDNLEFNHRSSPLII
+415 HDNLPFNHRSSPLII
-430 HYVNTIFKKAYQNSS
+430 NYVNTIFKKAYQNSP
-445 TTYLEQKYPETSR
+445 TTYLEQKYPKASN

-469 SLVANERELLLEQIS
+469 SLVADER
-484 QEAKN
+484 
-489 LLEHGKELLLEQ
+489 ELLLEQ

-511 HGIEPKDITIL
+511 HRIEPKDITIL
-522 CATNKD
+522 CATNDD

-539 LSEIRPSTES
+539 LSAIRPSTES
-549 SAQLS
+549 SANLS

-563 NALEYALAEE
+563 NALKYALAEE
-573 EYKPFYKHS
+573 PYKPFYKHS

-590 HDDAIALFGFNPK
+590 HDDAIALVGFDPK
-603 KESVAGFVWKVMELF
+603 KESVAGFVWKVMEWF
-618 ELYTECA
+618 ELYGECA
-625 QICLELALGCE
+625 QICLELAVGCE
-636 DADEFLEKLEA
+636 DANEFLEKLEA
-647 KKIASFNSKG
+647 KEIASFKAEG

-674 IVCERLGKPNNE
+674 IVCERLGKPKSNN
-686 SDKFLEEY
+686 SNQFLEEY
-694 NGTELVCLYYR
+694 SGTELTRLYYR

-717 RALEKEKAAKDHE
+717 RALDKEETAKDHE
-730 EINAYYVAFTRAELG
+730 ETNVYYVAFTRAELG
-745 LVVVAKD
+745 LIVVAKD
-752 KDQKKDKKKDKEE
+752 KDQKKDKKESKKE
-765 SKNKGMHEK
+765 SKNKGMREK
-774 LDLKPLEEGEIAPV
+774 LDLFPLEEGTITPV
-788 IASKKEP
+788 ISSQKEP
-795 SNASVLIKPHAYGEQ
+795 LIASVLIKPHAYGEQ
-810 VQEIEEEPDSD
+810 VQEIEEEPSD

-840 LEYQYAYRIPKK
+840 LEYQYAYNIPKK

-861 YGFYGL
+861 HGFYGL
-867 DHQALEESLEL
+867 DYQALEESLEL
-878 FENDAEIQA
+878 FENDAKIQT

-894 KGEVAFLSRGV
+894 RGEVAFLFEGV

-943 EFLQTQAPHFKI
+943 AFLQTQAPHFKI

>member
-1 MDTNRQCMALKASA
+1 MDTKRQCMALKASA

-63 LQKENLESKEKSHK
+63 LQKENLESDEKEKAQ
-77 ENILKELEEKYH
+77 NILKELEEKYR
-89 LDPSLVQNSAQKI
+89 LNPDLVQNSAPKI

-136 FEVNEDTEAH
+136 FEVNEDTKAH
-146 QQQLDERF
+146 QQQLNEGF
-154 LSALNSEQLEEL
+154 LSALNGEQLEEL
-166 SVFITQ
+166 SVFIAQ
-172 CLSHNSYTS
+172 CLSYDNYTS
-181 NSILKLLRSL
+181 DSILERLRFL
-191 RNKLYLFDPNKR
+191 KNKLYLFDPNKK
-203 EPAFDEEGFLEKPRN
+203 ELAFDEKGFLEKLRS
-218 LNKQIQSTE
+218 LNQQIQSIET
-227 IASDSA
+227 ASDTA

-259 NFFKKLKNE
+259 RDFKKLKDE

-275 CEAIENDLKSYYEAR
+275 CEEIENDLKRYYEAR
-290 ETALFKKFP
+290 ESALFKKFP
-299 KFIQLYDKAISKI
+299 KFIQLYDKATSKI

-327 LSGYEEVPAEFFYFR
+327 LNGYEELPAEFFYFR

-401 GFSSLFESVSKDFY
+401 SFSSLFESVAKDFY
-415 HDNLEFNHRSSPLII
+415 HDNLQFNHRSSPLII
-430 HYVNTIFKKAYQNSS
+430 NYVNTIFKKAYQNSP
-445 TTYLEQKYPETSR
+445 TAYLEQKYPKASN
-458 NKHAT
+458 NKHVT

-469 SLVANERELLLEQIS
+469 SLVADER
-484 QEAKN
+484 
-489 LLEHGKELLLEQ
+489 ELLLEQ
-501 ILQEAKNLLE
+501 ILQEAQNLLE
-511 HGIEPKDITIL
+511 HRIEPKDITIL

-539 LSEIRPSTES
+539 LSAIRPSTES
-549 SAQLS
+549 SANLS

-563 NALEYALAEE
+563 NALKYALAEE
-573 EYKPFYKHS
+573 PYKPFYKHS

-590 HDDAIALFGFNPK
+590 HDDAIALAGFNPK
-603 KESVAGFVWKVMELF
+603 KESVAGFVWRVMELF
-618 ELYTECA
+618 ELYGECA
-625 QICLELALGCE
+625 QICLELAVGCE
-636 DADEFLEKLEA
+636 DADGFLEKLEA
-647 KKIASFNSKG
+647 KKIASFNLKG

-674 IVCERLGKPNNE
+674 IVCERLGKPKSNN
-686 SDKFLEEY
+686 SNQFLEEY
-694 NGTELVCLYYR
+694 NGTELVHLYYR

-717 RALEKEKAAKDHE
+717 RALDKEEAAKDHE
-730 EINAYYVAFTRAELG
+730 ETNVYYVAFTRAELG
-745 LVVVAKD
+745 LIVVAKD
-752 KDQKKDKKKDKEE
+752 KKESKKE
-765 SKNKGMHEK
+765 SKNKKMREK
-774 LDLKPLEEGEIAPV
+774 LDLAPLEEGEIMPV
-788 IASKKEP
+788 ISPQKEP
-795 SNASVLIKPHAYGEQ
+795 LIASVLIKPHAYGEQ
-810 VQEIEEEPDSD
+810 VQEIEEEPSD

-840 LEYQYAYRIPKK
+840 LEYQYAYNIPKK

-861 YGFYGL
+861 HGFYGL
-867 DHQALEESLEL
+867 DYQALEESLEL
-878 FENDAEIQA
+878 FENDAKIQA
-887 LFKNLAL
+887 LFKNYAL
-894 KGEVAFLSRGV
+894 RGEVAFLFEGV

-943 EFLQTQAPHFKI
+943 AFLKTQAPHFKI

>member
-1 MDTNRQCMALKASA
+1 MDTKRQCMALKASA

-63 LQKENLESKEKSHK
+63 LQQENLENEKEKSQ
-77 ENILKELEEKYH
+77 NILKELEEKYR
-89 LDPSLVQNSAQKI
+89 LDPSLVRNSAQKI

-136 FEVNEDTEAH
+136 FEVNEDTKAH
-146 QQQLDERF
+146 QQQLNEGF
-154 LSALNSEQLEEL
+154 LSALNNEQLEEL
-166 SVFITQ
+166 SVFIAQ
-172 CLSHNSYTS
+172 CLSYDNYTS
-181 NSILKLLRSL
+181 DSILERLRFL
-191 RNKLYLFDPNKR
+191 KNKLYLFDPNKK
-203 EPAFDEEGFLEKPRN
+203 EPAFDEKGFLEKLRS
-218 LNKQIQSTE
+218 LNQQIQSIET
-227 IASDSA
+227 ALDTA

-259 NFFKKLKNE
+259 RDFKKLKDE

-275 CEAIENDLKSYYEAR
+275 CEEIENDLKRYYEAR
-290 ETALFKKFP
+290 ESALFKKFP
-299 KFIQLYDKAISKI
+299 KFIQLYDKATSKI

-327 LSGYEEVPAEFFYFR
+327 LNGYEELPAEFFYFR

-401 GFSSLFESVSKDFY
+401 SFSSLFESVSKDFY
-415 HDNLEFNHRSSPLII
+415 HDNLEFNHRSAPLII
-430 HYVNTIFKKAYQNSS
+430 NYVNTIFKKAYQNSP
-445 TTYLEQKYPETSR
+445 TAYLEQKYPKAS
-458 NKHAT
+458 NDKHAR

-469 SLVANERELLLEQIS
+469 SLVADE
-484 QEAKN
+484 
-489 LLEHGKELLLEQ
+489 KELLLEQ

-511 HGIEPKDITIL
+511 HRIEPKDITIL
-522 CATNKD
+522 CATNDD
-528 ALEIKNYLQEN
+528 ALEIKNYLQEY
-539 LSEIRPSTES
+539 LSAIRPSTES
-549 SAQLS
+549 SANLS

-563 NALEYALAEE
+563 NALKYALAEE
-573 EYKPFYKHS
+573 PYKPFYKHS

-590 HDDAIALFGFNPK
+590 HDDAIALAGFNPK

-618 ELYTECA
+618 ELYGEPA
-625 QICLELALGCE
+625 QICLELAVGCE
-636 DADEFLEKLEA
+636 DANEFLEKLEA
-647 KKIASFNSKG
+647 KKIASFNLKG

-674 IVCERLGKPNNE
+674 IVCERLGNPKSSHSNQL
-686 SDKFLEEY
+686 LEEY
-694 NGTELVCLYYR
+694 DGAELARLYYR
-705 MKNREVV
+705 MKNREIV

-717 RALEKEKAAKDHE
+717 RALDKEEAAKDHE
-730 EINAYYVAFTRAELG
+730 ETNVYYVAFTRAELG
-745 LVVVAKD
+745 LIVVAKD
-752 KDQKKDKKKDKEE
+752 KDQKKDKKESKKE
-765 SKNKGMHEK
+765 SKNKGMREK
-774 LDLKPLEEGEIAPV
+774 LDLAPLEEGEIAPV
-788 IASKKEP
+788 ISPQKEP
-795 SNASVLIKPHAYGEQ
+795 LIASVLIKPHAYGEQ
-810 VQEIEEEPDSD
+810 VQEIEEEPSD

-840 LEYQYAYRIPKK
+840 LEYQYAYNIPRK

-861 YGFYGL
+861 HGFYGL
-867 DHQALEESLEL
+867 DYQALEESLEL
-878 FENDAEIQA
+878 FENDREIQA

-894 KGEVAFLSRGV
+894 RGEAAFLFEGV

-928 QNYQQSHKAQVSHYA
+928 QNYQQSHKVQVSHYA
-943 EFLQTQAPHFKI
+943 AFLKTQAPHFKI

>member
-1 MDTNRQCMALKASA
+1 MALKASA

-63 LQKENLESKEKSHK
+63 LQKENLESGKEKSQ
-77 ENILKELEEKYH
+77 NILKELEEKYH
-89 LDPSLVQNSAQKI
+89 LDPSLVQDNAKKI

-121 SILRKFCWFVGLSAN
+121 SILRKFCWFVGLSTN

-146 QQQLDERF
+146 QRQLNEGF
-154 LSALNSEQLEEL
+154 LSALNNEQLEEL
-166 SVFITQ
+166 SAFIIQ
-172 CLSHNSYTS
+172 CLSYDNYTS
-181 NSILKLLRSL
+181 DSILKRLRFL
-191 RNKLYLFDPNKR
+191 KNKLYLFDPNKK
-203 EPAFDEEGFLEKPRN
+203 EPAFDEEGFLEKLRS
-218 LNKQIQSTE
+218 LNNQIQSIET
-227 IASDSA
+227 ASDRA
-233 KKAIKCDDF
+233 KTAIKCDSF
-242 RGFLNSSLTWLK
+242 RGFLNSSLTWLE

-259 NFFKKLKNE
+259 QSFKKLKNE

-275 CEAIENDLKSYYEAR
+275 CEEIENDLKRYYEAK
-290 ETALFKKFP
+290 ETAIFKKFP
-299 KFIQLYDKAISKI
+299 KFIQLYDNATSKI

-318 AIKDKVHAL
+318 AIKDKVHVL
-327 LSGYEEVPAEFFYFR
+327 LNGYEEMPAEFFYFR

-401 GFSSLFESVSKDFY
+401 SFSSLFESVSKDFY
-415 HDNLEFNHRSSPLII
+415 HDNLEFNHRSAPLII
-430 HYVNTIFKKAYQNSS
+430 NYMNTIFKKAYQNSP
-445 TTYLEQKYPETSR
+445 TAYLEQKYPKTSQ
-458 NKHAT
+458 NKHVT
-463 DGYVKV
+463 EGYVKV
-469 SLVANERELLLEQIS
+469 SLVADE
-484 QEAKN
+484 
-489 LLEHGKELLLEQ
+489 KELLLEQ
-501 ILQEAKNLLE
+501 ILQEAKNLLD
-511 HGIEPKDITIL
+511 HRIDPKDITIL

-528 ALEIKNYLQEN
+528 ALEIKNYLQER
-539 LSEIRPSTES
+539 LSAIRPSTES
-549 SAQLS
+549 SARLS
-554 QFVESKIIK
+554 QLVESKIIK

-573 EYKPFYKHS
+573 PYKPFYKHS

-590 HDDAIALFGFNPK
+590 HDDAIALPGFNPK
-603 KESVAGFVWKVMELF
+603 KESVASFVWKIMEQF
-618 ELYTECA
+618 KLYEEPA
-625 QICLELALGCE
+625 QSCLELAVGCE
-636 DADEFLEKLEA
+636 DANDFLEKLEA
-647 KKIASFNSKG
+647 KEIASSHSKG

-663 HKSKGMQFPYV
+663 HGSKGMQFPYV
-674 IVCERLGKPNNE
+674 IVCERLGNPKSSHSNQL
-686 SDKFLEEY
+686 LEEY
-694 NGTELVCLYYR
+694 DGAELARLYYR

-717 RALEKEKAAKDHE
+717 RALNKEEAAKDHE
-730 EINAYYVAFTRAELG
+730 EINVYYVAFTRAELG
-745 LVVVAKD
+745 LIVVAKD
-752 KDQKKDKKKDKEE
+752 KKESKKE
-765 SKNKGMHEK
+765 SKNKKMREQ
-774 LDLKPLEEGEIAPV
+774 LDLAPLEEGEIMPV
-788 IASKKEP
+788 ISPQKEP
-795 SNASVLIKPHAYGEQ
+795 LITSVVIKPHAYGEQ

-840 LEYQYAYRIPKK
+840 LEYQYAYNIPKQ

-867 DHQALEESLEL
+867 DYQALEESLEL

-887 LFKNLAL
+887 LFKNHAL
-894 KGEVAFLSRGV
+894 KGEAAFLFQGV
-905 VSRIDVLLWDKGQ
+905 VSRIDVLLWDRGQ

-943 EFLQTQAPHFKI
+943 EFLKTQAPHFKI

>member
-1 MDTNRQCMALKASA
+1 MDTKRQCMALKASA

-63 LQKENLESKEKSHK
+63 LQKENLEDEKEKEKSQ
-77 ENILKELEEKYH
+77 NILKELEEKYR
-89 LDPSLVQNSAQKI
+89 LNPSFVQNRAQEI

-136 FEVNEDTEAH
+136 FEVNEDTKAH
-146 QQQLDERF
+146 QQQLNASF
-154 LSALNSEQLEEL
+154 LSALNNEQLEEL
-166 SVFITQ
+166 SVFIAQ
-172 CLSHNSYTS
+172 CLSYDNYTS
-181 NSILKLLRSL
+181 DSILERLRFL
-191 RNKLYLFDPNKR
+191 KNKLYLFDPNKKD
-203 EPAFDEEGFLEKPRN
+203 PVFDEEGFLEKLRN
-218 LNKQIQSTE
+218 LNQQIQSVET
-227 IASDSA
+227 ASNEA

-242 RGFLNSSLTWLK
+242 RGFLNSSLTWLE

-259 NFFKKLKNE
+259 RYFKKFKDE

-275 CEAIENDLKSYYEAR
+275 CEEIENDLKRYYEAR
-290 ETALFKKFP
+290 ESTLFKKFP
-299 KFIQLYDKAISKI
+299 KFIQLYDKATSKI

-327 LSGYEEVPAEFFYFR
+327 LNGYEEMPAEFFYFR

-387 FVGDVKQSIYAFRG
+387 FVGDVKQSIYGFRG
-401 GFSSLFESVSKDFY
+401 SFSSLFESVSKDFY
-415 HDNLEFNHRSSPLII
+415 HDNLQFNHRSSPLII
-430 HYVNTIFKKAYQNSS
+430 NYVNTIFKKAYQNSP
-445 TTYLEQKYPETSR
+445 TAYWEQKYPKASS
-458 NKHAT
+458 NNHAR

-469 SLVANERELLLEQIS
+469 SLVADERELLL
-484 QEAKN
+484 K
-489 LLEHGKELLLEQ
+489 Q

-511 HGIEPKDITIL
+511 HRIDPKDITLL
-522 CATNKD
+522 CATNDD
-528 ALEIKNYLQEN
+528 ALEIKNYLQKN
-539 LSEIRPSTES
+539 LSAIRPSTES
-549 SAQLS
+549 SAKLS
-554 QFVESKIIK
+554 QFVEFRIIK

-573 EYKPFYKHS
+573 PYKPFYKHS

-590 HDDAIALFGFNPK
+590 HDDAIALAGFNPK

-618 ELYTECA
+618 ELYGECA
-625 QICLELALGCE
+625 QICLELAVGCE
-636 DADEFLEKLEA
+636 DANEFLEKLEA
-647 KKIASFNSKG
+647 KEIASFKAEG

-674 IVCERLGKPNNE
+674 IVCERLGKPKTNN
-686 SDKFLEEY
+686 SNQFLEEY
-694 NGTELVCLYYR
+694 SGTELTRLYYR

-717 RALEKEKAAKDHE
+717 RALDKEEAAKDHE
-730 EINAYYVAFTRAELG
+730 ETNVYYVAFTRAELG
-745 LVVVAKD
+745 LIVVAKD
-752 KDQKKDKKKDKEE
+752 KDQKKDKKE

-774 LDLKPLEEGEIAPV
+774 LDLFPLEEGEIAPV
-788 IASKKEP
+788 ISSQKEL
-795 SNASVLIKPHAYGEQ
+795 SSASVVIKPHAYGEQ
-810 VQEIEEEPDSD
+810 VQEIEEEPSD
-821 YEKNNDQEAINFGI
+821 YEKNDDQEAINFGI

-861 YGFYGL
+861 HGFYGL
-867 DHQALEESLEL
+867 DYQALEESLEL
-878 FENDAEIQA
+878 FENDAKIQA

-894 KGEVAFLSRGV
+894 RGEVAFLFEGV

-943 EFLQTQAPHFKI
+943 AFLQTQAPHFKI

>member
-1 MDTNRQCMALKASA
+1 MALKASA

-63 LQKENLESKEKSHK
+63 LQKENLESGKEKSQ
-77 ENILKELEEKYH
+77 NILKELEEKYH
-89 LDPSLVQNSAQKI
+89 LDPSLVRNNAQKI

-136 FEVNEDTEAH
+136 FEVNEDTEAY
-146 QQQLDERF
+146 QQQLNEGF

-166 SVFITQ
+166 SAFIVQ
-172 CLSHNSYTS
+172 CLSYKSYTS
-181 NSILKLLRSL
+181 DSILKRLRFL
-191 RNKLYLFDPNKR
+191 KNKLYLFDPNKK
-203 EPAFDEEGFLEKPRN
+203 EPVFDEEGFLEKLRS
-218 LNKQIQSTE
+218 LNNQIQSIE
-227 IASDSA
+227 IASNEA
-233 KKAIKCDDF
+233 KKAIKCDSF
-242 RGFLNSSLTWLK
+242 RGFLNSSLTWLE

-259 NFFKKLKNE
+259 LYFKKLKSE

-275 CEAIENDLKSYYEAR
+275 CEEIENDLKRYYEAK
-290 ETALFKKFP
+290 ETAIFKKFP
-299 KFIQLYDKAISKI
+299 KFIQLYDKATSKI

-318 AIKDKVHAL
+318 AIKDKVHVL
-327 LSGYEEVPAEFFYFR
+327 LNGYEEMPAEFFYFR

-401 GFSSLFESVSKDFY
+401 SFSSLFESVSKDFY
-415 HDNLEFNHRSSPLII
+415 HDNLEFNHRSAPLII
-430 HYVNTIFKKAYQNSS
+430 NYVNTIFKKAYQNSP
-445 TTYLEQKYPETSR
+445 TAYLEQKYPKTSQ

-469 SLVANERELLLEQIS
+469 SLVADDRELLLNQV
-484 QEAKN
+484 
-489 LLEHGKELLLEQ
+489 
-501 ILQEAKNLLE
+501 LQEAKNLLD
-511 HGIEPKDITIL
+511 HHIDPKDITIL

-528 ALEIKNYLQEN
+528 ALEIKNYLQER
-539 LSEIRPSTES
+539 LSVICPSTES
-549 SAQLS
+549 SAKLS
-554 QFVESKIIK
+554 QLVESKIIK

-573 EYKPFYKHS
+573 PYKPFYKHS

-590 HDDAIALFGFNPK
+590 HDDVIALPGFNPK

-618 ELYTECA
+618 ELYGECA
-625 QICLELALGCE
+625 QICLELAVGCE
-636 DADEFLEKLEA
+636 DANEFLEKLEA
-647 KKIASFNSKG
+647 KEIASFNPKG

-674 IVCERLGKPNNE
+674 IVCERLGKPNSSHANQL
-686 SDKFLEEY
+686 LEEY
-694 NGTELVCLYYR
+694 NGAELVRLYYR

-717 RALEKEKAAKDHE
+717 RALDKEEAAKDHE
-730 EINAYYVAFTRAELG
+730 EINVYYVAFTRAELG
-745 LVVVAKD
+745 LIVVAKD
-752 KDQKKDKKKDKEE
+752 KKESKKE
-765 SKNKGMHEK
+765 SKNKKMREQ
-774 LDLKPLEEGEIAPV
+774 LDLAPLEEGEIMPV
-788 IASKKEP
+788 ISPQKEP
-795 SNASVLIKPHAYGEQ
+795 LIASVVIKPHAYGEQ

-840 LEYQYAYRIPKK
+840 LEYQYAYNIPKR

-861 YGFYGL
+861 HGFYGL
-867 DHQALEESLEL
+867 DYQALEESLEL

-887 LFKNLAL
+887 LFKNHAL
-894 KGEVAFLSRGV
+894 KGEAAFLFQGV
-905 VSRIDVLLWDKGQ
+905 VSRIDVLLWDRGQ

-943 EFLQTQAPHFKI
+943 EFLKTQAPHFKI

>member
-1 MDTNRQCMALKASA
+1 MDTKRQCMALKASA

-63 LQKENLESKEKSHK
+63 LQQENLEDEKEKEK
-77 ENILKELEEKYH
+77 AQNILKELEEKYH

-136 FEVNEDTEAH
+136 FEVNEDTKAH
-146 QQQLDERF
+146 QQQLNEGF
-154 LSALNSEQLEEL
+154 LSALNGEQLEEL
-166 SVFITQ
+166 SVFIAQ
-172 CLSHNSYTS
+172 CLSYDNYTS
-181 NSILKLLRSL
+181 DSILERLRFL
-191 RNKLYLFDPNKR
+191 KNKLYLFDPNKK
-203 EPAFDEEGFLEKPRN
+203 EPAFDEEGFLEKLRS
-218 LNKQIQSTE
+218 LNRQIQNIET
-227 IASDSA
+227 ASDKA
-233 KKAIKCDDF
+233 KTAIKCDSF

-259 NFFKKLKNE
+259 QSFKKLKNE

-275 CEAIENDLKSYYEAR
+275 CEEIENDLKRYYEAK
-290 ETALFKKFP
+290 ESALFKKFP
-299 KFIQLYDKAISKI
+299 KFIQLYDKATSKI

-327 LSGYEEVPAEFFYFR
+327 LKGYEEMPAEFFYFR

-401 GFSSLFESVSKDFY
+401 SFSSLFESVSKDFY
-415 HDNLEFNHRSSPLII
+415 HDNLQFNHRSSPLII
-430 HYVNTIFKKAYQNSS
+430 NYVNTIFKKAYQNSS
-445 TTYLEQKYPETSR
+445 TAYLEQKYPKASS
-458 NKHAT
+458 NKHVT

-469 SLVANERELLLEQIS
+469 SLVADER
-484 QEAKN
+484 
-489 LLEHGKELLLEQ
+489 GLLLEQ
-501 ILQEAKNLLE
+501 ILQEAQNLLE
-511 HGIEPKDITIL
+511 HRIEPKDITIL
-522 CATNKD
+522 CATNDD

-539 LSEIRPSTES
+539 LSAIRPSTES
-549 SAQLS
+549 SAKLS

-563 NALEYALAEE
+563 NALKYALAEE
-573 EYKPFYKHS
+573 PYKPFYKHS

-590 HDDAIALFGFNPK
+590 HDDAIALAGFDPK
-603 KESVAGFVWKVMELF
+603 KESVADFVWKVMELF
-618 ELYTECA
+618 ELYGECA
-625 QICLELALGCE
+625 QICLELAVGCE
-636 DADEFLEKLEA
+636 DANEFLEKLEA
-647 KKIASFNSKG
+647 KKIASFNLKG

-674 IVCERLGKPNNE
+674 IVCERLGKPKSNN
-686 SDKFLEEY
+686 SNQFLEEY
-694 NGTELVCLYYR
+694 NGAELLRLYYR
-705 MKNREVV
+705 MKNREIV

-717 RALEKEKAAKDHE
+717 RALDEEEAAKDHE
-730 EINAYYVAFTRAELG
+730 EINVYYVAFTRAELG
-745 LVVVAKD
+745 LIVVAKD
-752 KDQKKDKKKDKEE
+752 KKESKKE
-765 SKNKGMHEK
+765 SKNKKMHEQ
-774 LDLKPLEEGEIAPV
+774 LDLAPLEEGEIVPA
-788 IASKKEP
+788 ISSQKEP
-795 SNASVLIKPHAYGEQ
+795 LIASVLIKPHAYGEQ
-810 VQEIEEEPDSD
+810 VQEIEEEPESD

-840 LEYQYAYRIPKK
+840 LEYQYAYNIPKE

-861 YGFYGL
+861 HGFYGL
-867 DHQALEESLEL
+867 DYQALEESLEL
-878 FENDAEIQA
+878 FENDTEIQA
-887 LFKNLAL
+887 LFKNYAL
-894 KGEVAFLSRGV
+894 RGEAAFLFEGV

-943 EFLQTQAPHFKI
+943 AFLKTQAPHFKI

>member
-1 MDTNRQCMALKASA
+1 MDTKRQCMALKASA

-63 LQKENLESKEKSHK
+63 LQKENLEDEKEKEKSQ
-77 ENILKELEEKYH
+77 NILKELEEKYR
-89 LDPSLVQNSAQKI
+89 LDPSFVQNSAQKI

-136 FEVNEDTEAH
+136 FEVNEDTKVH
-146 QQQLDERF
+146 QQQLNASF
-154 LSALNSEQLEEL
+154 LSALNNEQLEEL

-172 CLSHNSYTS
+172 CLSYDSYTS
-181 NSILKLLRSL
+181 DSILERLRFL
-191 RNKLYLFDPNKR
+191 KNKLYLFDPNKK
-203 EPAFDEEGFLEKPRN
+203 EPAFDEEGFLEKLRS
-218 LNKQIQSTE
+218 LNQQIQNIET
-227 IASDSA
+227 ASDTA

-254 KKSEY
+254 KKGEY
-259 NFFKKLKNE
+259 RDFKKIKDE

-275 CEAIENDLKSYYEAR
+275 CEEIENDLKRYYEAR
-290 ETALFKKFP
+290 ESALFKKFP
-299 KFIQLYDKAISKI
+299 KFIQLYDKATSKI

-327 LSGYEEVPAEFFYFR
+327 LNGYEEMPAEFFYFR

-387 FVGDVKQSIYAFRG
+387 FVGDVKQSIYGFRG
-401 GFSSLFESVSKDFY
+401 SFSSLFESVSKDFY

-430 HYVNTIFKKAYQNSS
+430 NYVNTIFKKAYQNSP
-445 TTYLEQKYPETSR
+445 TAYLEQKYPKASS
-458 NKHAT
+458 NKHAK

-469 SLVANERELLLEQIS
+469 SLVADER
-484 QEAKN
+484 
-489 LLEHGKELLLEQ
+489 ELLLEQ
-501 ILQEAKNLLE
+501 ILQEAKNLLD
-511 HGIEPKDITIL
+511 HRIDPKDITLL
-522 CATNKD
+522 CATNDD

-539 LSEIRPSTES
+539 LSAIRPSTES
-549 SAQLS
+549 SAKLS

-573 EYKPFYKHS
+573 PYKPFYKHS

-590 HDDAIALFGFNPK
+590 HDDAIALAGFNPK

-625 QICLELALGCE
+625 QICLELAVGCE
-636 DADEFLEKLEA
+636 DANEFLEKLET
-647 KKIASFNSKG
+647 KEIASFKAEG
-657 AQIMTI
+657 TQIMTI

-674 IVCERLGKPNNE
+674 IVCERLGKPKTNN
-686 SDKFLEEY
+686 SNQFLEEY
-694 NGTELVCLYYR
+694 SGTELTRLYYR

-717 RALEKEKAAKDHE
+717 RVLDKEEAAKNHE
-730 EINAYYVAFTRAELG
+730 ETNVYYVAFTRAELG
-745 LVVVAKD
+745 LIVVAKD
-752 KDQKKDKKKDKEE
+752 K
-765 SKNKGMHEK
+765 KGMREK
-774 LDLKPLEEGEIAPV
+774 LDLAPLEEGTIAPV
-788 IASKKEP
+788 IPSQKEP
-795 SNASVLIKPHAYGEQ
+795 SIASVLIKPHAYGEQ
-810 VQEIEEEPDSD
+810 VQEIEEEPSD

-861 YGFYGL
+861 HGFYGL
-867 DHQALEESLEL
+867 DYQALEESLEL
-878 FENDAEIQA
+878 FENDAKIQA

-894 KGEVAFLSRGV
+894 KGEVAFLFEGV

-943 EFLQTQAPHFKI
+943 AFLQTQAPHFKI

>member
-1 MDTNRQCMALKASA
+1 MDTKRQCMALKASA

-63 LQKENLESKEKSHK
+63 LQKENLENEKEKSQ
-77 ENILKELEEKYH
+77 NILKELEEKYH
-89 LDPSLVQNSAQKI
+89 LDPSLVRNSAQKI

-136 FEVNEDTEAH
+136 FEVNEDTKAH
-146 QQQLDERF
+146 QQQLNEGF
-154 LSALNSEQLEEL
+154 LSALNNEQLEEL

-172 CLSHNSYTS
+172 CLSYDNYTS
-181 NSILKLLRSL
+181 DSILERLRFL
-191 RNKLYLFDPNKR
+191 KNKLYLFDPNKK
-203 EPAFDEEGFLEKPRN
+203 EPAFDEKGFLEKLRS
-218 LNKQIQSTE
+218 LNEQIQSIET
-227 IASDSA
+227 ASDRA
-233 KKAIKCDDF
+233 KTAIKCDSF

-259 NFFKKLKNE
+259 QSFKKLKSE

-275 CEAIENDLKSYYEAR
+275 CEEIENDLKRYYEAK
-290 ETALFKKFP
+290 ETAIFKKFP
-299 KFIQLYDKAISKI
+299 KFIQLYDNATSKI

-318 AIKDKVHAL
+318 AIKDKVHVL
-327 LSGYEEVPAEFFYFR
+327 LNGYEEMPAEFFYFR

-401 GFSSLFESVSKDFY
+401 SFSSLFESVSKDFY
-415 HDNLEFNHRSSPLII
+415 HDNLQFNHRSAPLII
-430 HYVNTIFKKAYQNSS
+430 NYVNTIFKKAYQNSP
-445 TTYLEQKYPETSR
+445 TAYLEQKYPKTSP
-458 NKHAT
+458 NKHAR

-469 SLVANERELLLEQIS
+469 SLVADERELLLNQVL
-484 QEAKN
+484 QEAQN
-489 LLEHGKELLLEQ
+489 LLEHR
-501 ILQEAKNLLE
+501 
-511 HGIEPKDITIL
+511 IEPKDITIL
-522 CATNKD
+522 CATNDD
-528 ALEIKNYLQEN
+528 ALEIKNYLQEY
-539 LSEIRPSTES
+539 LSAIRPSTES
-549 SAQLS
+549 STRLS

-573 EYKPFYKHS
+573 PYKPFYKHS

-590 HDDAIALFGFNPK
+590 HDDAIALAGFNPK

-618 ELYTECA
+618 ELYGEPA
-625 QICLELALGCE
+625 QSCLELAVGCE
-636 DADEFLEKLEA
+636 DADRFLEKLEA
-647 KKIASFNSKG
+647 KEIASFNAKG

-674 IVCERLGKPNNE
+674 IVCERLGKPKSNN
-686 SDKFLEEY
+686 SNQFLEEY
-694 NGTELVCLYYR
+694 NGTELLRLYYR

-717 RALEKEKAAKDHE
+717 RALDKEEAAKDHE
-730 EINAYYVAFTRAELG
+730 ETNVYYVAFTRAELG
-745 LVVVAKD
+745 LIVVAKD
-752 KDQKKDKKKDKEE
+752 KDKKE
-765 SKNKGMHEK
+765 SKNKTMCEK
-774 LDLKPLEEGEIAPV
+774 LDLAPLEEGEITPV
-788 IASKKEP
+788 VSPQKEP
-795 SNASVLIKPHAYGEQ
+795 LITSALIKPHAYGEQ
-810 VQEIEEEPDSD
+810 VQEIEEEPSD

-840 LEYQYAYRIPKK
+840 LEYQYAYNIPKK

-861 YGFYGL
+861 HGFYGL
-867 DHQALEESLEL
+867 DYQALEESLEL
-878 FENDAEIQA
+878 FENDAEIQV
-887 LFKNLAL
+887 LFKNYAL
-894 KGEVAFLSRGV
+894 RGEAAFLFEGV
-905 VSRIDVLLWDKGQ
+905 VSRIDVLLWDRGQ

-943 EFLQTQAPHFKI
+943 EFLKTQAPHFKI

>member
-1 MDTNRQCMALKASA
+1 MDTKRQCMALKASA

-63 LQKENLESKEKSHK
+63 LQKENLESEKEKSQ
-77 ENILKELEEKYH
+77 NILKELEEKYH
-89 LDPSLVQNSAQKI
+89 LDPSLVRNSAQKI

-136 FEVNEDTEAH
+136 FEVNEDTEAY
-146 QQQLDERF
+146 QTCLNEGF
-154 LSALNSEQLEEL
+154 LSVLNSEQLEEL
-166 SVFITQ
+166 SAFIVQ
-172 CLSHNSYTS
+172 CLSYDKYTS
-181 NSILKLLRSL
+181 DSILKRLRFL
-191 RNKLYLFDPNKR
+191 KNKLYLFDPNKK
-203 EPAFDEEGFLEKPRN
+203 EPVFDEEGFLEKLRG
-218 LNKQIQSTE
+218 LNNQIQSIET
-227 IASDSA
+227 ASNEA
-233 KKAIKCDDF
+233 KKAIKCDSF
-242 RGFLNSSLTWLK
+242 RGFLNSSLTWLE

-259 NFFKKLKNE
+259 LYFKKLKSE

-275 CEAIENDLKSYYEAR
+275 CEEIENDLKRYYEAK
-290 ETALFKKFP
+290 ETAIFKKFP
-299 KFIQLYDKAISKI
+299 KFIQLYDNATSKI

-318 AIKDKVHAL
+318 AIKDKVHVL
-327 LSGYEEVPAEFFYFR
+327 LNGYEEMPAEFFYFR

-401 GFSSLFESVSKDFY
+401 SFSSLFESVSKDFY
-415 HDNLEFNHRSSPLII
+415 HDNLEFNHRSAPLII
-430 HYVNTIFKKAYQNSS
+430 NYVNTIFKKAYQNSP
-445 TTYLEQKYPETSR
+445 TAYLEQKYPKTSQ
-458 NKHAT
+458 NKHVT
-463 DGYVKV
+463 EGYVKV
-469 SLVANERELLLEQIS
+469 SLVADERELLLNQV
-484 QEAKN
+484 
-489 LLEHGKELLLEQ
+489 
-501 ILQEAKNLLE
+501 LQEAQNLLD
-511 HGIEPKDITIL
+511 HRIDPKDITIL

-528 ALEIKNYLQEN
+528 ALEIKNYLQER
-539 LSEIRPSTES
+539 LSAIRPSTES
-549 SAQLS
+549 SARLS
-554 QFVESKIIK
+554 QLVESKIIK

-573 EYKPFYKHS
+573 PYKPFYKHS

-590 HDDAIALFGFNPK
+590 HDDVIALPGFNPK
-603 KESVAGFVWKVMELF
+603 KESVAGFVWKIMEQF
-618 ELYTECA
+618 KLYGEPA
-625 QICLELALGCE
+625 QSCLELAIGCE
-636 DADEFLEKLEA
+636 DANEFLEKLEA
-647 KKIASFNSKG
+647 KEIASFNPKG

-663 HKSKGMQFPYV
+663 HGSKGMQFPYV
-674 IVCERLGKPNNE
+674 IVCERLGKPNSSHANQL
-686 SDKFLEEY
+686 LEEY
-694 NGTELVCLYYR
+694 NGTELVRLYYR

-717 RALEKEKAAKDHE
+717 RALDKEEAAKDHE
-730 EINAYYVAFTRAELG
+730 EINVYYVAFTRAELG
-745 LVVVAKD
+745 LIVVAKD
-752 KDQKKDKKKDKEE
+752 KKESKKE
-765 SKNKGMHEK
+765 SKNKTMREQ
-774 LDLKPLEEGEIAPV
+774 LDLTPLEEGEIMPV
-788 IASKKEP
+788 ISPQKEP
-795 SNASVLIKPHAYGEQ
+795 LITSVVIKPHAYGEQ

-840 LEYQYAYRIPKK
+840 LEYQYAYRIPKQ

-887 LFKNLAL
+887 LFKNHAL
-894 KGEVAFLSRGV
+894 KGEAAFLFQGV
-905 VSRIDVLLWDKGQ
+905 VSRIDVLLWDRGQ

-928 QNYQQSHKAQVSHYA
+928 QNYQQSHKVQVSHYA
-943 EFLQTQAPHFKI
+943 EFLRTQAPHFKI
-955 QAGIIYAHKR
+955 QVGIIYAHKR

>member
-1 MDTNRQCMALKASA
+1 MDTKRQCMALKASA

-63 LQKENLESKEKSHK
+63 LQKENLESEKEKSQ
-77 ENILKELEEKYH
+77 NILKELEEKYH
-89 LDPSLVQNSAQKI
+89 LDPSLVRNSAQKI

-136 FEVNEDTEAH
+136 FEVNEDTKAYQTCLNEG
-146 QQQLDERF
+146 F
-154 LSALNSEQLEEL
+154 LSALNNEQLEEL
-166 SVFITQ
+166 SAFIVQ
-172 CLSHNSYTS
+172 CLSYESYTS
-181 NSILKLLRSL
+181 DSILKRLRFL
-191 RNKLYLFDPNKR
+191 KNKLYLFDPNKK
-203 EPAFDEEGFLEKPRN
+203 EPAFDEEGFLEKLRS
-218 LNKQIQSTE
+218 LNEQIQSIET
-227 IASDSA
+227 ASDEA
-233 KKAIKCDDF
+233 KKAIKCDSF
-242 RGFLNSSLTWLK
+242 RGFLNSSLTWLE

-259 NFFKKLKNE
+259 QSFKKLKSE

-275 CEAIENDLKSYYEAR
+275 CEEIENDLKRYYEAK
-290 ETALFKKFP
+290 ETAIFKKFP
-299 KFIQLYDKAISKI
+299 KFIQLYDKATSKI

-327 LSGYEEVPAEFFYFR
+327 LNGYEEMPAEFFYFR

-401 GFSSLFESVSKDFY
+401 SFSSLFESVSKDFY
-415 HDNLEFNHRSSPLII
+415 HDNLEFNHRSAPLII
-430 HYVNTIFKKAYQNSS
+430 NYVNTIFKKAYQNSP
-445 TTYLEQKYPETSR
+445 TAYLEQKYPKTSQ
-458 NKHAT
+458 NKHVT
-463 DGYVKV
+463 EGYVKV
-469 SLVANERELLLEQIS
+469 SLVADDRELLLNQV
-484 QEAKN
+484 
-489 LLEHGKELLLEQ
+489 
-501 ILQEAKNLLE
+501 LQEAKNLLD
-511 HGIEPKDITIL
+511 HRIDPKDITIL

-528 ALEIKNYLQEN
+528 ALEIKNYLQER
-539 LSEIRPSTES
+539 LSAIRPSTES
-549 SAQLS
+549 SARLS
-554 QFVESKIIK
+554 QLVESKIIK

-573 EYKPFYKHS
+573 PYKPFYKHS

-590 HDDAIALFGFNPK
+590 HDDAIALPGFNPK
-603 KESVAGFVWKVMELF
+603 KESVAGFVWKIMEQF
-618 ELYTECA
+618 KLYGEPA
-625 QICLELALGCE
+625 QSCLELAIGCE
-636 DADEFLEKLEA
+636 DANEFLEKLEA
-647 KKIASFNSKG
+647 KEIASFNPKG

-663 HKSKGMQFPYV
+663 HGSKGMQFPYV
-674 IVCERLGKPNNE
+674 IVCERLGKPNSSHANQL
-686 SDKFLEEY
+686 LEEY
-694 NGTELVCLYYR
+694 NGTELVRLYYR

-717 RALEKEKAAKDHE
+717 RALDKEEAAKDHE
-730 EINAYYVAFTRAELG
+730 EINVYYVAFTRAELG
-745 LVVVAKD
+745 LIVVAKD
-752 KDQKKDKKKDKEE
+752 KKESKKE
-765 SKNKGMHEK
+765 SKNKKMREQ
-774 LDLKPLEEGEIAPV
+774 LDLAPLEEGEIMPV
-788 IASKKEP
+788 ISPQKEP
-795 SNASVLIKPHAYGEQ
+795 LIASVVIKPHAYGEQ

-840 LEYQYAYRIPKK
+840 LEYQYAYRIPKQ

-887 LFKNLAL
+887 LFKNHAL
-894 KGEVAFLSRGV
+894 KGEVAFLFQGV
-905 VSRIDVLLWDKGQ
+905 VSRIDVLLWDRGQ

-943 EFLQTQAPHFKI
+943 EFLRTQAPHFKI

>member
-1 MDTNRQCMALKASA
+1 MDTKRQCMALKASA

-63 LQKENLESKEKSHK
+63 LQKENLEDEKEKEKSQ
-77 ENILKELEEKYH
+77 NILKELEEKYR

-136 FEVNEDTEAH
+136 FEVNEDTKAH
-146 QQQLDERF
+146 QQQLNASF
-154 LSALNSEQLEEL
+154 LSALDNKQLEEL

-172 CLSHNSYTS
+172 CLSYDSYTS
-181 NSILKLLRSL
+181 DSVLERLRFLK
-191 RNKLYLFDPNKR
+191 NKLYLFDPNKK
-203 EPAFDEEGFLEKPRN
+203 EPAFDEEGFLEKLRN
-218 LNKQIQSTE
+218 LNRQIQSVET
-227 IASDSA
+227 ASDTA

-242 RGFLNSSLTWLK
+242 RGFLNSSLTWLE

-259 NFFKKLKNE
+259 RYFKKFKDE

-275 CEAIENDLKSYYEAR
+275 CEEIENDLKRYYEAK
-290 ETALFKKFP
+290 ESALFKKFP
-299 KFIQLYDKAISKI
+299 KFIQLYDKATSKI

-327 LSGYEEVPAEFFYFR
+327 LNGYEEMPAEFFYFR
-342 LDSKIAHILIDE
+342 LDSRIAHILIDE

-364 ILAPFIDEI
+364 VLAPFIDEI
-373 KAGIGQAK
+373 KAGIGQTK

-387 FVGDVKQSIYAFRG
+387 FVGDVKQSIYGFRG
-401 GFSSLFESVSKDFY
+401 SFSSLFESVSKDFY
-415 HDNLEFNHRSSPLII
+415 HDNLPFNHRSSPLII
-430 HYVNTIFKKAYQNSS
+430 NYVNTIFKKAYQNSP
-445 TTYLEQKYPETSR
+445 TAYWEQKYPKASS
-458 NKHAT
+458 NKHAR

-469 SLVANERELLLEQIS
+469 SLVADER
-484 QEAKN
+484 
-489 LLEHGKELLLEQ
+489 ELLLEQ

-511 HGIEPKDITIL
+511 HRIDPKDITIL
-522 CATNKD
+522 CARNKD
-528 ALEIKNYLQEN
+528 ALEIKNYLQKN
-539 LSEIRPSTES
+539 LSAIRPSTES
-549 SAQLS
+549 SAKLS

-573 EYKPFYKHS
+573 PYKPFYKHS

-590 HDDAIALFGFNPK
+590 HDDAIALASFNPK

-618 ELYTECA
+618 ELYGECA
-625 QICLELALGCE
+625 QICLELAVGCE
-636 DADEFLEKLEA
+636 DANEFLEKLEA
-647 KKIASFNSKG
+647 KEIASFKAEG

-674 IVCERLGKPNNE
+674 IVCERLGKPKSNN
-686 SDKFLEEY
+686 SNQFLEEY
-694 NGTELVCLYYR
+694 SGTELTRLYYR

-717 RALEKEKAAKDHE
+717 RVLDKEEAAKNHE
-730 EINAYYVAFTRAELG
+730 ETNVYYVAFTRAELG
-745 LVVVAKD
+745 LIIVAKD
-752 KDQKKDKKKDKEE
+752 KDQKKDKKE
-765 SKNKGMHEK
+765 SKNKGMREK
-774 LDLKPLEEGEIAPV
+774 LDLLPLEEGIIAPV
-788 IASKKEP
+788 ISPQKESLIP
-795 SNASVLIKPHAYGEQ
+795 SVLIKPHAYGEQ
-810 VQEIEEEPDSD
+810 VQEIEEEPSD

-861 YGFYGL
+861 HGFYGL
-867 DHQALEESLEL
+867 DYQALEESLEL
-878 FENDAEIQA
+878 FENDAKIQA

-894 KGEVAFLSRGV
+894 EGEVAFLFEGV

-943 EFLQTQAPHFKI
+943 AFLQTQAPHFKI

>member
-1 MDTNRQCMALKASA
+1 MDTKRQCMALKASA

-63 LQKENLESKEKSHK
+63 LQKENLENEKEKEKSQ
-77 ENILKELEEKYH
+77 NILKELEEKYR
-89 LDPSLVQNSAQKI
+89 LDPSFVQNSAQKI

-136 FEVNEDTEAH
+136 FEVNEDTKAH
-146 QQQLDERF
+146 QQQLNASF
-154 LSALNSEQLEEL
+154 LSTLDNEQLEEL
-166 SVFITQ
+166 SVFIAQ
-172 CLSHNSYTS
+172 CLNYDSYTS
-181 NSILKLLRSL
+181 DSILERLRFL
-191 RNKLYLFDPNKR
+191 KNKLYLFDPNKKDPVFN
-203 EPAFDEEGFLEKPRN
+203 EKGFLEKLRN
-218 LNKQIQSTE
+218 LSQQIQSIET
-227 IASDSA
+227 ASDRA
-233 KKAIKCDDF
+233 KTAIKCDDF

-259 NFFKKLKNE
+259 RDFKKLKDE

-275 CEAIENDLKSYYEAR
+275 CEEIENDLKRYYEAR
-290 ETALFKKFP
+290 ESALFKKFP
-299 KFIQLYDKAISKI
+299 KFIQLYDKATSKI

-327 LSGYEEVPAEFFYFR
+327 LNGYEEMPAEFFYFR
-342 LDSKIAHILIDE
+342 LDSKIVHILIDE

-381 WHRSVF
+381 WQRSVF

-401 GFSSLFESVSKDFY
+401 SFSSLFESVAKDFY
-415 HDNLEFNHRSSPLII
+415 HDNLPFNHRSSPLII
-430 HYVNTIFKKAYQNSS
+430 NYVNTIFKKAYQNSP
-445 TTYLEQKYPETSR
+445 TAYLEQKYPKASS
-458 NKHAT
+458 NKHSK

-469 SLVANERELLLEQIS
+469 SLVADER
-484 QEAKN
+484 
-489 LLEHGKELLLEQ
+489 ELLLEQ

-511 HGIEPKDITIL
+511 HRIDPKDITLL
-522 CATNKD
+522 CATNDD
-528 ALEIKNYLQEN
+528 ALEIKNYLQKN
-539 LSEIRPSTES
+539 LSAIRPNTES
-549 SAQLS
+549 SAKLS

-573 EYKPFYKHS
+573 PYKPFYKHS

-590 HDDAIALFGFNPK
+590 HDDAIALAGFNPK

-625 QICLELALGCE
+625 QICLELAVGCE
-636 DADEFLEKLEA
+636 DANEFLEKLEA
-647 KKIASFNSKG
+647 KEIASFKAEG

-674 IVCERLGKPNNE
+674 IVCERLGKSKTNN
-686 SDKFLEEY
+686 SNQFLEEY
-694 NGTELVCLYYR
+694 SGTELTRLYYR

-717 RALEKEKAAKDHE
+717 RALDKEEAAKDHE
-730 EINAYYVAFTRAELG
+730 EINVYYVAFTRAELG
-745 LVVVAKD
+745 LIVVAKD
-752 KDQKKDKKKDKEE
+752 KDQKKDKKE
-765 SKNKGMHEK
+765 SKNKGMREK
-774 LDLKPLEEGEIAPV
+774 LDLVPLEEGEIAPV
-788 IASKKEP
+788 TSSQKEP
-795 SNASVLIKPHAYGEQ
+795 SSASVVIKPHAYGEQ
-810 VQEIEEEPDSD
+810 VQEIEEEPSD

-840 LEYQYAYRIPKK
+840 LEYQYAYNIPKK

-861 YGFYGL
+861 HGFYGL

-878 FENDAEIQA
+878 FENDAKIQA

-894 KGEVAFLSRGV
+894 RGEVAFLFEGV

-943 EFLQTQAPHFKI
+943 AFLQTQAPHFKI

>member
-1 MDTNRQCMALKASA
+1 MDTKRQCMALKASA

-63 LQKENLESKEKSHK
+63 LQKENLENEKEKEKSQ
-77 ENILKELEEKYH
+77 NILKELEEKYR
-89 LDPSLVQNSAQKI
+89 LNPSFVQNSAQKI

-136 FEVNEDTEAH
+136 FEVNEDTKVH
-146 QQQLDERF
+146 QQQLNESF
-154 LSALNSEQLEEL
+154 LSALNNKQLEEL
-166 SVFITQ
+166 SVFIAQ
-172 CLSHNSYTS
+172 CLSYDSYTS
-181 NSILKLLRSL
+181 DSILERLRFL
-191 RNKLYLFDPNKR
+191 KNKLYLFDPNKKDLV
-203 EPAFDEEGFLEKPRN
+203 FNEEGFLEKLRS
-218 LNKQIQSTE
+218 LNQQIQSVET
-227 IASDSA
+227 ASNEA

-242 RGFLNSSLTWLK
+242 RGFLNSSLTWLE

-259 NFFKKLKNE
+259 RYFKKFKDE

-275 CEAIENDLKSYYEAR
+275 CEEIENDLKRYYEAK
-290 ETALFKKFP
+290 ESALFKKFP
-299 KFIQLYDKAISKI
+299 KFIQLYDKATSKI

-327 LSGYEEVPAEFFYFR
+327 LNGYEEMPAEFFYFR
-342 LDSKIAHILIDE
+342 LDSRIAHILIDE

-387 FVGDVKQSIYAFRG
+387 FVGDVKQSIYGFRG
-401 GFSSLFESVSKDFY
+401 SFSSLFESVSKDFY

-430 HYVNTIFKKAYQNSS
+430 NYVNTIFKKAYQNSP
-445 TTYLEQKYPETSR
+445 TAYLEQKYPKASS
-458 NKHAT
+458 NKHAR

-469 SLVANERELLLEQIS
+469 SLVADER
-484 QEAKN
+484 
-489 LLEHGKELLLEQ
+489 ELLLEQ

-511 HGIEPKDITIL
+511 HRIDPKDITLL
-522 CATNKD
+522 CTTNDD
-528 ALEIKNYLQEN
+528 ALEIKNYLQKN
-539 LSEIRPSTES
+539 LSAIRPSTES
-549 SAQLS
+549 SAKLS

-573 EYKPFYKHS
+573 PYKPFYKHS

-590 HDDAIALFGFNPK
+590 HDDAIALAGFNPK

-625 QICLELALGCE
+625 QICLELAVGCE
-636 DADEFLEKLEA
+636 DANEFLEKLEA
-647 KKIASFNSKG
+647 KEIASFKAEG

-663 HKSKGMQFPYV
+663 HKSKGMQFSYV
-674 IVCERLGKPNNE
+674 IVCERLGKPKTNN
-686 SDKFLEEY
+686 SNQFLEEY
-694 NGTELVCLYYR
+694 SGTELTRLYYR

-717 RALEKEKAAKDHE
+717 RALDKEKAAKDHE
-730 EINAYYVAFTRAELG
+730 ETNVYYVAFTRAELG
-745 LVVVAKD
+745 LIVVAKD
-752 KDQKKDKKKDKEE
+752 KDQKKDKKE

-774 LDLKPLEEGEIAPV
+774 LDLAPLEEGEIVPV
-788 IASKKEP
+788 ISSQKEP
-795 SNASVLIKPHAYGEQ
+795 SSASVVIKPHAYGEQ
-810 VQEIEEEPDSD
+810 VQEIEEEPSD

-861 YGFYGL
+861 HGFYGL
-867 DHQALEESLEL
+867 DYQALEESLEL
-878 FENDAEIQA
+878 FENDAKIQA

-894 KGEVAFLSRGV
+894 KGEVAFLFEGV

-943 EFLQTQAPHFKI
+943 AFLQTQAPHFKI

>member
-1 MDTNRQCMALKASA
+1 MDTKRQCMALKASA

-63 LQKENLESKEKSHK
+63 LQKENLEDENEKEKSQ
-77 ENILKELEEKYH
+77 NILKELEEKYH
-89 LDPSLVQNSAQKI
+89 LNPDLVRNSAPKI

-136 FEVNEDTEAH
+136 FEVNEDTKAH
-146 QQQLDERF
+146 QQQLNEGF
-154 LSALNSEQLEEL
+154 LSTLNGEQLEEL
-166 SVFITQ
+166 SVFIAQ
-172 CLSHNSYTS
+172 CLSYDSYTS
-181 NSILKLLRSL
+181 DSILERLRFL
-191 RNKLYLFDPNKR
+191 KNKLYLFDPNKK
-203 EPAFDEEGFLEKPRN
+203 EPAFDEEGFLEKLRS
-218 LNKQIQSTE
+218 LNQQIQSIET
-227 IASDSA
+227 ASDRA
-233 KKAIKCDDF
+233 KIAIKCDDF
-242 RGFLNSSLTWLK
+242 RGFLNSSLTWLE

-259 NFFKKLKNE
+259 IYFKKLKDE

-275 CEAIENDLKSYYEAR
+275 CEEIENDLKRYYEAR
-290 ETALFKKFP
+290 EIALFKKFP
-299 KFIQLYDKAISKI
+299 KFIQLYDKATSKI

-327 LSGYEEVPAEFFYFR
+327 LNGYEELPAEFFYFR

-381 WHRSVF
+381 WQRSVF

-401 GFSSLFESVSKDFY
+401 SFSSLFESVAKDFY

-430 HYVNTIFKKAYQNSS
+430 NYVNTIFKKAYQNSP
-445 TTYLEQKYPETSR
+445 TAYLEQKYPKASS
-458 NKHAT
+458 NKHAR

-469 SLVANERELLLEQIS
+469 SLVADERELLLEQILK
-484 QEAKN
+484 EAKN
-489 LLEHGKELLLEQ
+489 LLEHR
-501 ILQEAKNLLE
+501 
-511 HGIEPKDITIL
+511 IEPKDITLL
-522 CATNKD
+522 CATNDD

-539 LSEIRPSTES
+539 LSAIRPSTES
-549 SAQLS
+549 SANLS

-563 NALEYALAEE
+563 NALKYALAEE
-573 EYKPFYKHS
+573 PYKPFYKHS

-590 HDDAIALFGFNPK
+590 HDDAIALAGFNPK
-603 KESVAGFVWKVMELF
+603 KESVAGFVWKVMEWF

-625 QICLELALGCE
+625 QICLELAVGCE
-636 DADEFLEKLEA
+636 DANEFLEKLEA
-647 KKIASFNSKG
+647 KKIASFNLKG

-674 IVCERLGKPNNE
+674 IVCERLGKLKSNN
-686 SDKFLEEY
+686 SNQFLEEY
-694 NGTELVCLYYR
+694 NGTELTRLYYR

-717 RALEKEKAAKDHE
+717 RALDKEEAAKDHE
-730 EINAYYVAFTRAELG
+730 ETNVYYVAFTRAELG
-745 LVVVAKD
+745 LIVVAKD
-752 KDQKKDKKKDKEE
+752 KDQKKDKKESKKE
-765 SKNKGMHEK
+765 SKNKGMREK
-774 LDLKPLEEGEIAPV
+774 LDLEPLEEGTIEPV
-788 IASKKEP
+788 ISSQKEP
-795 SNASVLIKPHAYGEQ
+795 LIASVVIKPHAYGEQ
-810 VQEIEEEPDSD
+810 VQEIEEEPSD

-840 LEYQYAYRIPKK
+840 LEYQYAYNIPKK

-861 YGFYGL
+861 HGFYGL
-867 DHQALEESLEL
+867 DYQALEESLEL
-878 FENDAEIQA
+878 FENDVEIQT

-894 KGEVAFLSRGV
+894 RGEVAFLFEGV

-943 EFLQTQAPHFKI
+943 AFLQTQAPHFKI

>member
-1 MDTNRQCMALKASA
+1 MDTKRQCMALKASA

-63 LQKENLESKEKSHK
+63 LQQENLESGKEKSQ
-77 ENILKELEEKYH
+77 NILKELEEKYH
-89 LDPSLVQNSAQKI
+89 LDPSLVRNSAQKI

-110 IRISTIDAFFQ
+110 VRISTIDAFFQ

-146 QQQLDERF
+146 QRQLNESF
-154 LSALNSEQLEEL
+154 LSALNNEQLEEL
-166 SVFITQ
+166 SAFIVQ
-172 CLSHNSYTS
+172 CLSHESYTS
-181 NSILKLLRSL
+181 DSILGRLRFL
-191 RNKLYLFDPNKR
+191 KNKLYLFDPNKK
-203 EPAFDEEGFLEKPRN
+203 EPAFDEEGFLEKLRS
-218 LNKQIQSTE
+218 LNNQIQSIET
-227 IASDSA
+227 ASNEA
-233 KKAIKCDDF
+233 KKAIKCDSF
-242 RGFLNSSLTWLK
+242 RGFLNSSLTWLE

-259 NFFKKLKNE
+259 RYFKKLKSE

-275 CEAIENDLKSYYEAR
+275 CEEIENDLKRYYEAK
-290 ETALFKKFP
+290 ETAIFKKFP
-299 KFIQLYDKAISKI
+299 KFIQLYDNATSKI

-318 AIKDKVHAL
+318 AIKDKVHVL
-327 LSGYEEVPAEFFYFR
+327 LNGYEEMLAEFFYFR

-401 GFSSLFESVSKDFY
+401 SFSSLFESVSKDFY
-415 HDNLEFNHRSSPLII
+415 HDNLEFNHRSAPLII
-430 HYVNTIFKKAYQNSS
+430 NYVNTIFKKAYQNSP
-445 TTYLEQKYPETSR
+445 TAYLEQKYPKASN
-458 NKHAT
+458 NKHVT
-463 DGYVKV
+463 DGYIKV
-469 SLVANERELLLEQIS
+469 SLVADDR
-484 QEAKN
+484 
-489 LLEHGKELLLEQ
+489 ELLLEQ
-501 ILQEAKNLLE
+501 ILQEAKNLLD
-511 HGIEPKDITIL
+511 HRIDPKDITIL

-528 ALEIKNYLQEN
+528 ALEIKNYLQEY
-539 LSEIRPSTES
+539 LSAIRPSTES
-549 SAQLS
+549 SAKLS
-554 QFVESKIIK
+554 QLVESKIIK

-573 EYKPFYKHS
+573 PYKPFYKHS

-590 HDDAIALFGFNPK
+590 HDDAIALPGFNPK
-603 KESVAGFVWKVMELF
+603 KESVAGFVWKIMELF
-618 ELYTECA
+618 KLYEEPA
-625 QICLELALGCE
+625 QSCLELAIGCE
-636 DADEFLEKLEA
+636 DANDFLEKLEA
-647 KKIASFNSKG
+647 KEIASFNPKG

-674 IVCERLGKPNNE
+674 IVCERLGKPNSSHSNQL
-686 SDKFLEEY
+686 LEEY
-694 NGTELVCLYYR
+694 NGAELVRLYYR

-717 RALEKEKAAKDHE
+717 RALDKEEAAKDHE
-730 EINAYYVAFTRAELG
+730 EINVYYVAFTRAELG
-745 LVVVAKD
+745 LIVVAKD
-752 KDQKKDKKKDKEE
+752 KKE
-765 SKNKGMHEK
+765 SKNKKMREQ
-774 LDLKPLEEGEIAPV
+774 LDLVPLEEGEITPV
-788 IASKKEP
+788 VSHRKEP
-795 SNASVLIKPHAYGEQ
+795 LMTSTLIKPHAYGEQ

-840 LEYQYAYRIPKK
+840 LEYQYAYRIPKQ

-867 DHQALEESLEL
+867 DYQALEESLEL

-887 LFKNLAL
+887 LFKNHAL
-894 KGEVAFLSRGV
+894 KGEAAFLFQGV
-905 VSRIDVLLWDKGQ
+905 VSRIDVLLWDRGQ

-943 EFLQTQAPHFKI
+943 EFLKTQAPHFKI

>member
-1 MDTNRQCMALKASA
+1 MDTKRQCMALKASA

-63 LQKENLESKEKSHK
+63 LQKENLEDEKEKEKSQ
-77 ENILKELEEKYH
+77 NILKELEEKYR
-89 LDPSLVQNSAQKI
+89 LDPSFVQNSAQEI

-136 FEVNEDTEAH
+136 FEVNEDTKAH
-146 QQQLDERF
+146 QQQLNESF
-154 LSALNSEQLEEL
+154 LSALNGEQLEEL
-166 SVFITQ
+166 SVFIAQ
-172 CLSHNSYTS
+172 CLSHDGYTS
-181 NSILKLLRSL
+181 DSILERLRSL
-191 RNKLYLFDPNKR
+191 KNKLYLFDSNKK
-203 EPAFDEEGFLEKPRN
+203 EPAFDEEGFLEKLRS
-218 LNKQIQSTE
+218 LNQQIQSIET
-227 IASDSA
+227 ASDTA

-242 RGFLNSSLTWLK
+242 RGFLNSSLTWLE

-259 NFFKKLKNE
+259 RYFKKFKDE

-275 CEAIENDLKSYYEAR
+275 CEEIENDLKRYYEAR
-290 ETALFKKFP
+290 ESALFKKFP
-299 KFIQLYDKAISKI
+299 KFIQFYDKATSKI

-327 LSGYEEVPAEFFYFR
+327 LNGYEEMPAEFFYFR
-342 LDSKIAHILIDE
+342 LDSKIVHILIDE

-387 FVGDVKQSIYAFRG
+387 FVGDVKQSIYGFRG
-401 GFSSLFESVSKDFY
+401 SFSSLFESVSKDFY
-415 HDNLEFNHRSSPLII
+415 HDNLPFNHRSSPLII
-430 HYVNTIFKKAYQNSS
+430 NYVNTIFKKAYQNSP
-445 TTYLEQKYPETSR
+445 TAYLEQKYPKASS
-458 NKHAT
+458 NKHAK

-469 SLVANERELLLEQIS
+469 SLVADERELLL
-484 QEAKN
+484 K
-489 LLEHGKELLLEQ
+489 Q

-511 HGIEPKDITIL
+511 HRIDPKDITLL
-522 CATNKD
+522 CATNDD
-528 ALEIKNYLQEN
+528 ALEIKNYLQKN
-539 LSEIRPSTES
+539 LSAIRPSTES
-549 SAQLS
+549 SAKLS

-573 EYKPFYKHS
+573 PYKPFYKHS

-590 HDDAIALFGFNPK
+590 HDDAIALAGFNPK
-603 KESVAGFVWKVMELF
+603 KESVAGFVWKVMEWF

-625 QICLELALGCE
+625 QICLELAVGCE
-636 DADEFLEKLEA
+636 DANEFLEKLEA
-647 KKIASFNSKG
+647 KEIASFKAKG

-663 HKSKGMQFPYV
+663 HKSKGMQFLYV
-674 IVCERLGKPNNE
+674 IVCERLGKPKSN
-686 SDKFLEEY
+686 SSSQFLEEY
-694 NGTELVCLYYR
+694 DGTELLCLYYR

-717 RALEKEKAAKDHE
+717 RALDKEEAAKDHE
-730 EINAYYVAFTRAELG
+730 EINVYYVAFTRAELG
-745 LVVVAKD
+745 LIVVAKD
-752 KDQKKDKKKDKEE
+752 K
-765 SKNKGMHEK
+765 KGMREK
-774 LDLKPLEEGEIAPV
+774 LDLVPLEEGTIAPV
-788 IASKKEP
+788 ISSQKEP
-795 SNASVLIKPHAYGEQ
+795 LIPSVVIKPHAYGEQ
-810 VQEIEEEPDSD
+810 VQEIEEEPSD

-840 LEYQYAYRIPKK
+840 LEYQYAYNIPKK

-861 YGFYGL
+861 HGFYGL
-867 DHQALEESLEL
+867 DYQALEESLEL
-878 FENDAEIQA
+878 FENDAKIQA

-894 KGEVAFLSRGV
+894 RGEVAFLFEGV

-943 EFLQTQAPHFKI
+943 AFLQTQAPHFKI